1 MRSTG
6 IRQSSERVVSDYS
19 INIFDSVDNNAI
31 FDTVS
36 NYLINNIKYMSCTP
50 SNPKLDKLLELTNND
65 VRKSTEYL
73 ATIEDTSFREWYQ
86 EKTGRD
92 FNEESIDAN
101 TVNAII
107 AYNNRKTI
115 NTQDYV
121 QNVRTSRTGIF
132 GNDIAKED
140 HAINI
145 LSTIYLKSQGSIR
158 KALANRKRKGE
169 KEALKDKAGNELSPQ
184 AAIKLTMITY
194 LNRHLKEND
203 KKLTQEQ
210 KAYVGTI
217 IRNLYDGGNYN
228 RNELF
233 DIVIN
238 SPEVVSLSKEFG
250 IDTNED
256 FESNDD
262 VKEDSEQNSR
272 QDDQETIAALRAD
285 WSELSDQRKDIDK
298 NVSKEVKEWFA
309 RLPKTNSNSFI
320 NEQPDTSNNTY
331 SGIAESAT
339 FSSSFKA
346 LNNYGNFSSVE
357 TMVESFHTIAER
369 FKEVS
374 HLEYAAR
381 LLEDEANVQI
391 RNKIFTQLKQ
401 SIWERNEVIQSA
413 DGSNIVT
420 KNRNTFPKLNLQN
433 KILNSFDSLIHN
445 PSIMANDI
453 AVLDELKNRLSTLN
467 NSNTNEIQ
475 EISEKLAAI
484 FNKYNF
490 GINRQGVVN
499 YIRSFG
505 DSQLSNITSL
515 INDLLEFNKV
525 VANASNILKIDNEA
539 QRIYYAGE
547 YSKAK
552 NDEEYTV
559 VPFDKSQLQYKGG
572 YANNIAN
579 RISDRFKDYQIVDS
593 EFNSINAENNLV
605 SDILKNNYISKFFE
619 RINDNRYNDNPTAN
633 TELRDYLVKF
643 TNIPQYQYSNILIEK
658 TLSNGKVIPGLLRL
672 TDTGYELTEYYREF
686 GAQLYNGV
694 SNEVTGKAKS
704 YKDINALEW
713 DIITLNEY
721 ANNGDNYEMAK
732 GVKKSKFFTQT
743 PSDAP
748 KTFVFNS
755 YKLDYAGLFNTGN
768 YRANYEGKMSYYY
781 GNNKR
786 QDVKSNSTLEAIKR
800 GERTSTT
807 RYESDGNIDYWKKI
821 KVGDIVKFENNNGET
836 VLVRIISPLK
846 KLDNNIDVDIWSKKE
861 GWNKEYFE
869 REVRPRLN
877 EAWQF
882 EYELINNT
890 YSINHGHPIYVAY
903 ANIYAKELAEMA
915 QAINFLFET
924 TVENG
929 VVTIMSD
936 ENGKPKIKEEFKDL
950 RKSEARLNYHYR
962 KGILDGNGR
971 PTGNVFK
978 FRSLLIDKVKNL
990 SRYNSETAKSVD
1002 MNWLFE
1008 GGDVFSLLYGGKNSE
1023 ISLIQ
1028 DENGEYNIR
1037 LTGELRNSVYNYID
1051 NYINYRIQ
1059 ESVAKYYSD
1068 KEFVDKY
1075 KNASQESFNS
1085 FIAEMVLNYEIQY
1098 NNLNDMF
1105 FGDEAYYKD
1114 SRDTIKRNK
1123 EYQAGGLAYAGYDLY
1138 NVQKHL
1144 GDITVAPNKTISI
1157 DSSFKY
1163 ITLEDIQSSGK
1174 VLDDLKKQ
1182 LDIAN
1187 VSKETRAFILKQ
1199 FSKDKSEVTDAQSF
1213 ITLDEFVRRMYLRGE
1228 YDSYK
1233 DLIEALYDE
1242 TKPIDN
1248 VKLGELSK
1256 KIQVQKNFYYDLEI
1270 DNDAKLANPIQIK
1283 NAEFVLIPRFLGNSE
1298 LGALAK
1304 YMTDNN
1310 IGQVNFT
1317 TTEKATTNRVL
1328 EFWDSHG
1335 KFPSKDKLKQ
1345 FNLDVQTKYKTG
1357 WYSNLYT
1364 QQDIPQH
1371 MDGENKAGLQIVKK
1385 LIDNIGNTPEGQSL
1399 IKDFFDNFTANIQ
1412 DSFKDAASRI
1422 GVSIDARGNVVYEE
1436 GKVKI
1441 DNNQFI
1447 ALIKDELTR
1456 RGLDSNYR
1464 KYAEINPETG
1474 LPYMPAWTN
1483 LVRSKIENI
1492 VNSIFT
1498 NRVTRQV
1505 LPGFHASQVSDV
1517 GITALSGRTD
1527 LRDLMQ
1533 SKVEE
1538 KHGYSLGRKLTY
1550 HKDGSQIVEILLP
1563 KWMVKAY
1570 NTYDNEG
1577 NLVHE
1582 VTLEDLQN
1590 AGLDTMI
1597 GYRIPTEGKQSIAV
1611 MKVVGLLDE
1620 SQGSTIVVPDEWVLQ
1635 TGADFDIDSI
1645 YGIYHTAY
1653 FDRNGKPHK
1662 VEYIDGE
1669 DEVSTYRRY
1678 IGYINSLIDK
1688 ETRKATNSEFTK
1700 EEFKEARK
1708 AARETVRKANEEYDK
1723 FLTDQVRDLIAETDE
1738 TWAELPREI
1747 KDNLTITF
1755 KSKELKFGERV
1766 DAIVSK
1772 MDFYKSEYANDEYV
1786 AKFAQQYRNIQS
1798 VINEQREFYQN
1809 VKDNA
1814 EQLAIDYADETRR
1827 ARLEQ
1832 TIQARAE
1839 IVGAMSLEEF
1849 SQLTVAQQN
1858 TRDARNNKIVDTFIN
1873 IMNLPVSIG
1882 ENLSSSNFEDIKAAK
1897 SNIFEGLSETY
1908 RNINSVIA
1916 QNWYRDAN
1924 MSGARLKA
1932 ISVNRDNFASIGNKA
1947 KTIIDGAHGGFRFV
1961 YTYNTEKEAKDAQAK
1976 LRKRFRDVTRS
1987 GKEVMVDHNQLGWSY
2002 DNLNIDNRLITPYS
2016 SETTALILD
2025 GVKEGGV
2032 PNVDLYTFDVYKSI
2046 VDCGANYETSI
2057 LFVNQP
2063 VITELIARQ
2072 NANDNVFGETGFNPL
2087 IGLRRD
2093 MYIRLAKTVGIPANS
2108 ITKKTRLK
2116 DVKAMLEAR
2125 GITINE
2131 DELLEEGIRVT
2142 ELREHLKDDVESTS
2156 YNNTDNLIYQIKAL
2170 RAFEYFKEI
2179 GDQINTNMMVITSD
2193 KFGAGK
2199 SANEIDNV
2207 INRITDIKNNN
2218 IARIKKGNPVLKAVT
2233 EEGNKYL
2240 IDAIYPKISFNTIN
2254 DINQDDSES
2263 AYPSL
2268 YYQLK
2273 YSCIAT
2279 EKIIRDSEI
2288 FKTQTPQFRE
2298 LVSKF
2303 DVRNL
2308 QTIQQLE
2315 SFIINMS
2322 QAQSNFVNTNRFITR
2337 SDNEFIPSYNLN
2349 LISSQQ
2355 NTRARLYGYTDV
2367 VGSFDMSDM
2376 SEKNVE
2382 AFMKLSPANKV
2393 VLIQRYTSDD
2403 NLFKNLNVEYKGRRN
2418 SYDRISIIDSTI
2430 STESQYQM
2438 FRNAWHS
2445 NNPFV
2450 KLTAMDLV
2458 RYSMVVE
2465 GYKFKGG
2472 TVSKIIPVELL
2483 YGQDTGIDSDN
2494 GVSIA
2499 TNIINDSDK
2508 AINSMIQYGSET
2520 GTYERLSND
2529 DKAIE
2534 KLRDLFFRTNPNN
2547 PDVLTFENKKYKES
2561 NKIVFN
2567 RLGVGMLSF
2576 KEAQE
2581 RRMITGSEDNRKYRH
2596 YAKTNDNNKVLR
2608 LYKLVYDNDVVYM
2621 LPTNPLE
2628 QNEIGEV
2635 SVNPDNNRMYLP
2647 LDILEE
2653 VSIRQH
2659 DPAFISSINIAMN
2672 SDIRKFVVLPKV
2684 FEVGASLLIEEAFP
2698 NSTVLTS
2705 PIKGQQIDTSRRYII
2720 ATTDNQAILDTIEFL
2735 EAVGITNYVVA
2746 APNMNYGNIRKLIND
2761 RNNEDIAAKRLQTAM
2776 TKLEANEIQ
2785 LRKKKSDNSE
2795 SPYYAQLKASI
2806 NQTIEDVNV
2815 NGIGFVPVLQTVV
2828 DNTGFRAGGY
2838 FRYEKEGNV
2847 YIVTNLG
2854 RITTKSVSLT
2864 PDYMYSKKV
2873 TINSVSQLQ
2882 FPRRNA
2888 ITQVVKENARLYK
2901 FANNNIIRVQTE
2913 DNFINEDILESALID
2928 NDKEI
2933 NDYISRV
2940 IESVERSNANVE
2952 EAALNDAFRSFTAI
2966 DLRSNTAT
2974 KLNDNLREQAL
2985 RIINGYTNRRIDD
2998 FLFDIHNFFTTY
3010 VTNPDGTYKL
3020 DENGNKIVQEKWSIT
3035 NKKLF
3040 DRMLEDETLRTRYEM
3055 FLDDINRFV
3064 EDYSIIEAIQ
3074 PYNIDEAYTVSETE
3088 EEIEGLRRTNDM
3100 LKQIK
3105 DKFKRIKDL
3114 DNVVKRSTKMY
3125 FDNYITSLSSDPRVQ
3140 SNMLSIT
3147 EAFEDENFF
3156 QFWLADSQETHIPI
3170 VQIVLK
3176 QMMNQ
3181 LRASEIE
3188 ARDKKIAF
3196 TSAISAIIE
3205 DAKNNGIDVS
3215 LNDILDENGNLL
3227 LPYNETFTEKLRL
3240 LKEAVKLAQIEDP
3253 NGRDGLIYK
3262 KAKDELEKFL
3272 IDNVEREYVKEMYQ
3286 EYYNTNQL
3294 LNKYPETYVK
3304 LMKLLHEEGD
3314 ILSTMIDNDYST
3326 LTVQNERRLNEIQSE
3341 LTEMR
3346 AVIDVDG
3353 NYKENYYEANAVNNY
3368 LLSRR
3373 QLNNKYK
3380 ENRPKDAFTIRYK
3393 QAIEGLQYPETFETY
3408 RESAEWLKANTD
3420 YKLKGEFL
3428 DELKKAY
3435 MDTRAGNPFD
3445 SFVRTMAYGKYDET
3459 GVIDG
3464 TKFTEVQI
3472 ANLKKHQEQMFA
3484 AAVGRVKPNEEQ
3496 AQKWLDEHISYI
3508 NTVYYEAMYVAMNKM
3523 GKVVFDKWYNENH
3536 VLNPITKEYE
3546 PLAIWKQMVVKDEAN
3561 NMEYSPKYK
3570 WLETKV
3576 KDKYKN
3582 PNYDEVKL
3590 QPSTNK
3596 YRNDKYY
3603 GMNNYQQQLYNEVDN
3618 LLNSLVK
3625 DKRSRAYINRGYL
3638 PNQAVEQ
3645 PHQGFTDY
3653 WQDFKR
3659 SHGWYDTPNK
3669 SDIELNLYKRFSNAP
3684 MLHSL
3689 SEIKL
3694 LPIREKQEGETT
3706 DEYLAYVRETQAK
3719 NNELRKQRAQE
3730 NAERNNPNV
3739 LERLNSFIDSMYN
3752 FNTRN
3757 DIARLAKITSNQLRN
3772 MDIIKRNPNDKLMD
3786 NRLLSRITG
3795 KQEIRTT
3802 KSDDSNIV
3810 KHFEN
3815 QVRKLVFN
3823 EFEMDEGTRSKVSRV
3838 MRNMV
3843 SSKFMMLN
3851 VTGGIANVLYGKTQ
3865 IQMEMAAGQF
3875 FKYKDFRK
3883 GENEWM
3889 QNIGSYL
3896 ADAYNETTNNETN
3909 AVIRLFNVIESDMVT
3924 ERYGKGNNPMGKLEN
3939 LLFIQQTAGEHY
3951 MQNATLLAMLHSHRV
3966 VAVNGK
3972 NKVMSFEQFAMG
3984 LREEALLKVL
3994 RKNNPELVTKYE
4006 TFRDKVLESYIEKER
4021 YVKFKADIITDFL
4034 RSVPKEIREE
4044 FKATYKEDTKEERTK
4059 FENHPSFR
4067 ESLILK
4073 NGVATLK
4080 PDSGLTNDDIAAF
4093 RNKVI
4098 SVNHQIHGIY
4108 DKIGANQLQQSWWGA
4123 LLMQFH
4129 KHLVPGFQKRFG
4141 YRLGHFDG
4149 IYNETRESISKGTY
4163 VSLGEFIAMPFKKYY
4178 ELNDSNELQAVRT
4191 LQGIAKGYADFVAN
4205 LTTYYNILPEYD
4217 KANIRRCLGEWI
4229 AITKAVAL
4237 FVVGKLMLD
4246 DDDDST
4252 QVADY
4257 ILYSADR
4264 LMSETIQYTPW
4275 GIANE
4280 GKKLYSQPVAALS
4293 IASDNLKL
4301 LEACC
4306 SYIITGNPD
4315 DLYYNS
4321 GTYSGENKLKV
4332 NIMKQIPLVNQ
4343 IIKHQRL
4350 GANNSYY
4357 KVRSSPFSGL
4367 GQVVANMITD
4377 EDEE

>member
-1 MRSTG
+1 
-6 IRQSSERVVSDYS
+6 
-19 INIFDSVDNNAI
+19 
-31 FDTVS
+31 
-36 NYLINNIKYMSCTP
+36 MSCIP
-50 SNPKLDKLLELTNND
+50 SNPKLDKLLPLTNND

-73 ATIEDTSFREWYQ
+73 AIIEDDSFRDWYK

-92 FNEESIDAN
+92 FNDESIDNN

-107 AYNNRKTI
+107 AYNNRETI

-121 QNVRTSRTGIF
+121 QNVRTSRTGVF

-158 KALANRKRKGE
+158 KALANKKRKGE
-169 KEALKDKAGNELSPQ
+169 EGIIKDKAGNELSPQ
-184 AAIKLTMITY
+184 AAVKLTMITY

-203 KKLTQEQ
+203 KELTQEQ
-210 KAYVGTI
+210 KSYIGTI

-238 SPEVVSLSKEFG
+238 SPEVISLSKEFG

-256 FESNDD
+256 YEAGED

-272 QDDQETIAALRAD
+272 QDDQESIAALRAD
-285 WSELSDQRKDIDK
+285 WSELADQRKNIDK
-298 NVSKEVKEWFA
+298 NISKEVKEWFT
-309 RLPKTNSNSFI
+309 RLPKTNSNAFI
-320 NEQPDTSNNTY
+320 NEKPDTSNNTY
-331 SGIAESAT
+331 SGIAESAG
-339 FSSSFKA
+339 FASSFKA
-346 LNNYGNFSSVE
+346 INNYGNFSSVE
-357 TMVESFHTIAER
+357 AMVESFHTIASR

-391 RNKIFTQLKQ
+391 RNKIYTQLKQ
-401 SIWERNEVIQSA
+401 SIWERNEVVYSQ
-413 DGSNIVT
+413 DGSSVVT

-445 PSIMANDI
+445 PSVMTEDV
-453 AVLDELKNRLSTLN
+453 AVLEELKNRLSTLN

-475 EISEKLAAI
+475 EITEQVSAI

-490 GINRQGVVN
+490 GVDRQGVVN
-499 YIRSFG
+499 YVRNFG
-505 DSQLSNITSL
+505 DNQLSNITTL

-525 VANASNILKIDNEA
+525 VGKASNLLKIDNEA

-547 YSKAK
+547 YAK
-552 NDEEYTV
+552 TKENEEYV
-559 VPFDKSQLQYKGG
+559 VTPFDKSQLQYKGG

-579 RISDRFKDYQIVDS
+579 RISDRFKDYQIVNS

-619 RINDNRYNDNPTAN
+619 RINDNRYNDNPTDN
-633 TELRDYLVKF
+633 KELRDYLIQF

-658 TLSNGKVIPGLLRL
+658 TLSNGKVVPGLLRL

-721 ANNGDNYEMAK
+721 ANNGDNYEMTK

-755 YKLDYAGLFNTGN
+755 YKLDYTGLFNANGSI
-768 YRANYEGKMSYYY
+768 YR
-781 GNNKR
+781 
-786 QDVKSNSTLEAIKR
+786 
-800 GERTSTT
+800 
-807 RYESDGNIDYWKKI
+807 
-821 KVGDIVKFENNNGET
+821 
-836 VLVRIISPLK
+836 
-846 KLDNNIDVDIWSKKE
+846 
-861 GWNKEYFE
+861 
-869 REVRPRLN
+869 
-877 EAWQF
+877 
-882 EYELINNT
+882 
-890 YSINHGHPIYVAY
+890 GHPIYVAY

-929 VVTIMSD
+929 VVTIVSD

-962 KGILDGNGR
+962 KSILDANGI

-990 SRYNSETAKSVD
+990 KNYNSETAKTVD

-1008 GGDVFSLLYGGKNSE
+1008 DGDVFSLLYGGNNSE

-1037 LTGELRNSVYNYID
+1037 LTGGLRNSVYNYID

-1059 ESVAKYYSD
+1059 EAVAKYSSN

-1075 KNASQESFNS
+1075 KNASQESFNA

-1144 GDITVAPNKTISI
+1144 GDIVVSPNKTISV

-1163 ITLEDIQSSGK
+1163 ITLEDVQSSGG
-1174 VLDDLKKQ
+1174 VIADLKKQ
-1182 LDIAN
+1182 LKIAN
-1187 VSKETRAFILKQ
+1187 VSKETEAFILKQ
-1199 FSKDKSEVTDAQSF
+1199 FAKDKSEVTDAQSF

-1242 TKPIDN
+1242 SKPIDN

-1256 KIQVQKNFYYDLEI
+1256 KIQVQKNFYYDLEV

-1298 LGALAK
+1298 LGLLAK
-1304 YMTDNN
+1304 YMTENN

-1328 EFWDSHG
+1328 EFWDAHG
-1335 KFPSKDKLKQ
+1335 KFPSKKKLEG
-1345 FNLDVQTKYKTG
+1345 FVSDIQTKYKTG

-1422 GVSIDARGNVVYEE
+1422 GVSIDAKGNVVYED
-1436 GKVKI
+1436 GKAKI

-1474 LPYMPAWTN
+1474 MPYMPAWTN

-1498 NRVTRQV
+1498 NRITRQV
-1505 LPGFHASQVSDV
+1505 LPGFHASQVSDI
-1517 GITALSGRTD
+1517 GMTSLSGRTD

-1538 KHGYSLGRKLTY
+1538 KHGYNLGRKLTY
-1550 HKDGSQIVEILLP
+1550 HKDGNQEVEILLP
-1563 KWMVKAY
+1563 KWMVKGY

-1582 VTLEDLQN
+1582 VTIEDLQA

-1597 GYRIPTEGKQSIAV
+1597 GYRIPTEGKQSVAV

-1653 FDRNGKPHK
+1653 FDENGKPHK
-1662 VEYIDGE
+1662 VEYIEGE
-1669 DEVSTYRRY
+1669 DDAAVERRY
-1678 IGYINSLIDK
+1678 NNYLFSNLTKENIQDARDIAIDLSQEGLSYADAYK
-1688 ETRKATNSEFTK
+1688 SAITKYAEQSGLYSK
-1700 EEFKEARK
+1700 EEF
-1708 AARETVRKANEEYDK
+1708 N
-1723 FLTDQVRDLIAETDE
+1723 
-1738 TWAELPREI
+1738 
-1747 KDNLTITF
+1747 
-1755 KSKELKFGERV
+1755 
-1766 DAIVSK
+1766 
-1772 MDFYKSEYANDEYV
+1772 
-1786 AKFAQQYRNIQS
+1786 
-1798 VINEQREFYQN
+1798 
-1809 VKDNA
+1809 
-1814 EQLAIDYADETRR
+1814 
-1827 ARLEQ
+1827 
-1832 TIQARAE
+1832 
-1839 IVGAMSLEEF
+1839 
-1849 SQLTVAQQN
+1849 QLTVAQQN

-1932 ISVNRDNFASIGNKA
+1932 ISVNRDNFASISNKA

-1976 LRKRFRDVTRS
+1976 LRKRFRDVTRK

-2093 MYIRLAKTVGIPANS
+2093 MYIRLAKAVGIPANS

-2125 GITINE
+2125 GVTINE
-2131 DELLEEGIRVT
+2131 DELLEEGIRIT
-2142 ELREHLKDDVESTS
+2142 ELREHLKDDVENTS
-2156 YNNTDNLIYQIKAL
+2156 NINADNLIYQIKAL

-2179 GDQINTNMMVITSD
+2179 GDQINANMMVITSD

-2207 INRITDIKNNN
+2207 INRITDIKNGN
-2218 IARIKKGNPVLKAVT
+2218 ITRGKRGEPILKAVT
-2233 EEGNKYL
+2233 EKGNKYL
-2240 IDAIYPKISFNTIN
+2240 IDAIYSKINFNTIN

-2303 DVRNL
+2303 DIRNL

-2322 QAQSNFVNTNRFITR
+2322 QAQSSFVNTNRFITK

-2355 NTRARLYGYTDV
+2355 NTRARLYGYTDI
-2367 VGSFDMSDM
+2367 VGSFNMSDM

-2393 VLIQRYTSDD
+2393 ALIQRYTSDN
-2403 NLFKNLNVEYKGRRN
+2403 NLFKNLNVEYRGLRN
-2418 SYDRISIIDSTI
+2418 SYDRISIVDSTI

-2438 FRNAWHS
+2438 FRNSWHS
-2445 NNPFV
+2445 NNPFI
-2450 KLTAMDLV
+2450 KLAAMDLV

-2472 TVSKIIPVELL
+2472 TISKIIPVELL
-2483 YGQDTGIDSDN
+2483 YGQDTGIDSNN
-2494 GVSIA
+2494 GVSSA
-2499 TNIINDSDK
+2499 TNIINDADR

-2520 GTYERLSND
+2520 GTYERASND

-2561 NKIVFN
+2561 NKITFN

-2576 KEAQE
+2576 KEAKE
-2581 RRMITGSEDNRKYRH
+2581 RGMITGSEDNRRYRH
-2596 YAKTNDNNKVLR
+2596 YAKTNDNNKTLR
-2608 LYKLVYDNDVVYM
+2608 LYKLIYDRDVVYM

-2635 SVNPDNNRMYLP
+2635 SVNPDNNRMFLP

-2653 VSIRQH
+2653 VSVNQY
-2659 DPAFISSINIAMN
+2659 DPAFISSVNIAMN
-2672 SDIRKFVVLPKV
+2672 SDIRKFVVLPKA
-2684 FEVGASLLIEEAFP
+2684 FEAGANLLIEEAFP

-2705 PIKGQQIDTSRRYII
+2705 PIKEQQVDTSRRYII
-2720 ATTDNQAILDTIEFL
+2720 AATDNQVILDTIESL
-2735 EAVGITNYVVA
+2735 EAAGITNYVVV
-2746 APNMNYGNIRKLIND
+2746 APNMNYGNIRKLINE
-2761 RNNEDIAAKRLQTAM
+2761 RNNSDIAARRLQSAM
-2776 TKLEANEIQ
+2776 TKLEANEVQ

-2806 NQTIEDVNV
+2806 NQTINDVNV
-2815 NGIGFVPVLQTVV
+2815 NGVGFVPVLQTVV
-2828 DNTGFRAGGY
+2828 DNTGFRAGSY
-2838 FRYEKEGNV
+2838 FRYEKEGEV

-2854 RITTKSVSLT
+2854 RLTSKSVSLT

-2873 TINSVSQLQ
+2873 TINSIAQLQ

-2888 ITQVVKENARLYK
+2888 ITQVVKENARLDK

-2913 DNFINEDILESALID
+2913 SDFINEDILESALVD
-2928 NDKEI
+2928 NDREI

-2952 EAALNDAFRSFTAI
+2952 EAALNDAFRSFAAI

-2985 RIINGYTNRRIDD
+2985 KIINGYTNRRIDD
-2998 FLFDIHNFFTTY
+2998 FLFDIHNFYTTY
-3010 VTNPDGTYKL
+3010 VVNSDGTYEL
-3020 DENGNKIVQEKWSIT
+3020 DENGNKIVKEKWSIT

-3064 EDYSIIEAIQ
+3064 EDYAIIEAIQ
-3074 PYNIDEAYTVSETE
+3074 PYDIDEAHNLSETE

-3125 FDNYITSLSSDPRVQ
+3125 FDSYITSLSSDPRVQ

-3181 LRASEIE
+3181 LRTSEIE

-3227 LPYNETFTEKLRL
+3227 LPYNETFTEKLRS

-3346 AVIDVDG
+3346 AVIDIDG

-3393 QAIEGLQYPETFETY
+3393 QAIEGLQYPETSETY

-4129 KHLVPGFQKRFG
+4129 KHLVPGYQKRFG

-4163 VSLGEFIAMPFKKYY
+4163 VSLGEFIIMPFKKYY
-4178 ELNDSNELQAVRT
+4178 ELNNSNELQAVRT

>member
-1 MRSTG
+1 
-6 IRQSSERVVSDYS
+6 
-19 INIFDSVDNNAI
+19 
-31 FDTVS
+31 
-36 NYLINNIKYMSCTP
+36 MSCTP

-101 TVNAII
+101 TVNAVT
-107 AYNNRKTI
+107 AYNNRETI

-121 QNVRTSRTGIF
+121 QNVRTSRTGVF

-145 LSTIYLKSQGSIR
+145 LATIYLKSQGSIR
-158 KALANRKRKGE
+158 KALANKKRKGE
-169 KEALKDKAGNELSPQ
+169 NEVIKDKAGNELSPQ

-285 WSELSDQRKDIDK
+285 WSEISDQRKDIDK

-331 SGIAESAT
+331 SGMAESAG
-339 FSSSFKA
+339 FDSSFKA
-346 LNNYGNFSSVE
+346 INNYGNFSSVE
-357 TMVESFHTIAER
+357 AMVESFHTIAER
-369 FKEVS
+369 FEEVS

-413 DGSNIVT
+413 DGSNVVT

-433 KILNSFDSLIHN
+433 KILNSFDSLVHN
-445 PSIMANDI
+445 PSIMNGDV
-453 AVLDELKNRLSTLN
+453 AVLEELKNRLSTLN

-475 EISEKLAAI
+475 EISEELAAI

-490 GINRQGVVN
+490 GINRQGIVN

-579 RISDRFKDYQIVDS
+579 RISNRFKDYQIVDS

-619 RINDNRYNDNPTAN
+619 RINDNRYNDNPVSN

-643 TNIPQYQYSNILIEK
+643 TNIPQYRYSNILIEK
-658 TLSNGKVIPGLLRL
+658 TLSNGKIVPGLLRL

-721 ANNGDNYEMAK
+721 ANNGDNYEMTK

-755 YKLDYAGLFNTGN
+755 YKLDYTGLFN
-768 YRANYEGKMSYYY
+768 ANG
-781 GNNKR
+781 
-786 QDVKSNSTLEAIKR
+786 
-800 GERTSTT
+800 
-807 RYESDGNIDYWKKI
+807 
-821 KVGDIVKFENNNGET
+821 
-836 VLVRIISPLK
+836 
-846 KLDNNIDVDIWSKKE
+846 
-861 GWNKEYFE
+861 
-869 REVRPRLN
+869 
-877 EAWQF
+877 
-882 EYELINNT
+882 
-890 YSINHGHPIYVAY
+890 SINRGHPIYVAY

-929 VVTIMSD
+929 VVTIVSD

-962 KGILDGNGR
+962 KGILDSNGV

-990 SRYNSETAKSVD
+990 NKYNSETAKTVD

-1059 ESVAKYYSD
+1059 EAVAKYSSN
-1068 KEFVDKY
+1068 KEFVDRY

-1163 ITLEDIQSSGK
+1163 ITLEDVQSSGK

-1335 KFPSKDKLKQ
+1335 KFPSKEKLKQ

-1422 GVSIDARGNVVYEE
+1422 GVEIDAKGNVVYE
-1436 GKVKI
+1436 GNQAKI
-1441 DNNQFI
+1441 DNNKFI
-1447 ALIKDELTR
+1447 SLIKDELTR

-1505 LPGFHASQVSDV
+1505 LPGFHASQVSDI
-1517 GITALSGRTD
+1517 GMTELSGRSD

-1533 SKVEE
+1533 SRVEE

-1570 NTYDNEG
+1570 NTYDAEG
-1577 NLVHE
+1577 NLIKE
-1582 VTLEDLQN
+1582 VTLKDLQS

-1597 GYRIPTEGKQSIAV
+1597 GYRIPTEGKQSVAV

-1645 YGIYHTAY
+1645 YGIYHAAT
-1653 FDRNGKPHK
+1653 FDKNGKPQK
-1662 VEYIDGE
+1662 VEYIEGE
-1669 DEVSTYRRY
+1669 DDAAVDRRY
-1678 IGYINSLIDK
+1678 NNYLFNNLSKENIQDARDIAIDLSQEGLSYAEAYESAITK
-1688 ETRKATNSEFTK
+1688 YAEQGGLYSK
-1700 EEFKEARK
+1700 EEF
-1708 AARETVRKANEEYDK
+1708 
-1723 FLTDQVRDLIAETDE
+1723 
-1738 TWAELPREI
+1738 
-1747 KDNLTITF
+1747 
-1755 KSKELKFGERV
+1755 SK
-1766 DAIVSK
+1766 
-1772 MDFYKSEYANDEYV
+1772 
-1786 AKFAQQYRNIQS
+1786 
-1798 VINEQREFYQN
+1798 
-1809 VKDNA
+1809 
-1814 EQLAIDYADETRR
+1814 
-1827 ARLEQ
+1827 
-1832 TIQARAE
+1832 
-1839 IVGAMSLEEF
+1839 
-1849 SQLTVAQQN
+1849 LTVAQQN
-1858 TRDARNNKIVDTFIN
+1858 TRDARNNKIVDTFIK

-1897 SNIFEGLSETY
+1897 ANIFEGLSETY

-1932 ISVNRDNFASIGNKA
+1932 ISVNRDNFASISNKA
-1947 KTIIDGAHGGFRFV
+1947 KTIVDGAHGGFRFT
-1961 YTYNTEKEAKDAQAK
+1961 YTYSTEKEAKDAQSK
-1976 LRKRFRDVTRS
+1976 LRKRFRDVTRK
-1987 GKEVMVDHNQLGWSY
+1987 GKEVTVDHNQLGWSY

-2057 LFVNQP
+2057 LFINQP

-2093 MYIRLAKTVGIPANS
+2093 MYVRLAKAVGIPANS

-2116 DVKAMLEAR
+2116 DVKKMLESR
-2125 GITINE
+2125 GIEINE
-2131 DELLEEGIRVT
+2131 DELLEEGIKVT

-2179 GDQINTNMMVITSD
+2179 GDQINSNMMVITSD

-2207 INRITDIKNNN
+2207 INRINDIKENNVG
-2218 IARIKKGNPVLKAVT
+2218 RIKKGQPVLKAVT
-2233 EEGNKYL
+2233 EEGNKSL
-2240 IDAIYPKISFNTIN
+2240 IDAIYPKINFNTIN
-2254 DINQDDSES
+2254 DINQDELES

-2303 DVRNL
+2303 GIRNL

-2355 NTRARLYGYTDV
+2355 DTRARLYGYTGI

-2393 VLIQRYTSDD
+2393 ALIQRYTSDN

-2418 SYDRISIIDSTI
+2418 SYDKITIIDSTI

-2438 FRNAWHS
+2438 FRNAWHN
-2445 NNPFV
+2445 NNPFI
-2450 KLTAMDLV
+2450 KLATMDLI

-2494 GVSIA
+2494 GVSSA
-2499 TNIINDSDK
+2499 TNIINDSDR
-2508 AINSMIQYGSET
+2508 AINSMIQYGSEI
-2520 GTYERLSND
+2520 GTYERASND
-2529 DKAIE
+2529 AATIE

-2547 PDVLTFENKKYKES
+2547 PDVLVFENKKYKES
-2561 NKIVFN
+2561 NKITFN
-2567 RLGVGMLSF
+2567 RLGVGKLSF

-2581 RRMITGSEDNRKYRH
+2581 RGMITGSENNRRYRH
-2596 YAKTNDNNKVLR
+2596 YAKTNDNNKTLR
-2608 LYKLVYDNDVVYM
+2608 LYKLVYYNDTVYM

-2635 SVNPDNNRMYLP
+2635 SVNPDNNRMFLP
-2647 LDILEE
+2647 LDILED
-2653 VSIRQH
+2653 VSINQY
-2659 DPAFISSINIAMN
+2659 DAAFISSVNIGIT
-2672 SDIRKFVVLPKV
+2672 SDTRKFIVLPTV
-2684 FEVGASLLIEEAFP
+2684 FEKGADTLIEEVFP

-2705 PIKGQQIDTSRRYII
+2705 PIKEQQIDTSRRYII
-2720 ATTDNQAILDTIEFL
+2720 ASTDNQVILDTIESL
-2735 EAVGITNYVVA
+2735 EAAGITNYIVA

-2761 RNNEDIAAKRLQTAM
+2761 HNNADIAAKRLQTAM
-2776 TKLEANEIQ
+2776 TKLEANEVQ

-2806 NQTIEDVNV
+2806 NQTINDVNV
-2815 NGIGFVPVLQTVV
+2815 NGIGFVPVLQTVI
-2828 DNTGFRAGGY
+2828 DNTGFRPNGY

-2854 RITTKSVSLT
+2854 RITTKSVNLA
-2864 PDYMYSKKV
+2864 PDYSYSRK
-2873 TINSVSQLQ
+2873 TIINSVSQLE

-2888 ITQVVKENARLYK
+2888 LTQVVKENSRLDK

-2913 DNFINEDILESALID
+2913 ENFINEDVLESALVD
-2928 NDKEI
+2928 NDREI
-2933 NDYISRV
+2933 NEYISRV

-2952 EAALNDAFRSFTAI
+2952 EAALNDAFRSFAAI

-2985 RIINGYTNRRIDD
+2985 KIINGYTNRRIDD
-2998 FLFDIHNFFTTY
+2998 FLFDIHNFYTTY

-3020 DENGNKIVQEKWSIT
+3020 DENGNKIVMEKWGIT

-3055 FLDDINRFV
+3055 FLDNINRFV

-3074 PYNIDEAYTVSETE
+3074 PYDIDEAHNVSETE

-3125 FDNYITSLSSDPRVQ
+3125 FDSYITSLSSDPRVQ

-3181 LRASEIE
+3181 LRTSEIE

-3196 TSAISAIIE
+3196 TSAISTIIE

-3227 LPYNETFTEKLRL
+3227 LPYNETFTEKLRS

-3286 EYYNTNQL
+3286 EYYNANQL

-3393 QAIEGLQYPETFETY
+3393 QAIEGLQYPETSETY

-3445 SFVRTMAYGKYDET
+3445 SFVRTMAYGKYDEA

-3546 PLAIWKQMVVKDEAN
+3546 PLAIWRQMIVKDEAN

-3638 PNQAVEQ
+3638 PNQAIEQ

-3694 LPIREKQEGETT
+3694 LPIREKQEGETI
-3706 DEYLAYVRETQAK
+3706 DEYLAYVRETQTK

-3889 QNIGSYL
+3889 QNVGSYL

-3909 AVIRLFNVIESDMVT
+3909 AIIRLFNVIESDMIT

-4246 DDDDST
+4246 DDDST

-4293 IASDNLKL
+4293 IAQDNLRL
-4301 LEACC
+4301 LGALC

-4321 GTYSGENKLKV
+4321 GSYSGENKLVV
-4332 NIMKQIPLVNQ
+4332 NFFKQVPLVNQ
-4343 IIKHQRL
+4343 IIKHERL

>member
-1 MRSTG
+1 
-6 IRQSSERVVSDYS
+6 
-19 INIFDSVDNNAI
+19 
-31 FDTVS
+31 
-36 NYLINNIKYMSCTP
+36 MSCIP
-50 SNPKLDKLLELTNND
+50 SNPKLDKLLPLTNND

-73 ATIEDTSFREWYQ
+73 AIIEDDSFRDWYK

-92 FNEESIDAN
+92 FNDESIDNN

-107 AYNNRKTI
+107 AYNNRETI

-121 QNVRTSRTGIF
+121 QNVRTSRTGVF

-158 KALANRKRKGE
+158 KALANKKRKGE
-169 KEALKDKAGNELSPQ
+169 EGIIKDKAGNELSPQ
-184 AAIKLTMITY
+184 AAVKLTMITY

-203 KKLTQEQ
+203 KELTQEQ
-210 KAYVGTI
+210 KSYIGTI

-238 SPEVVSLSKEFG
+238 SPEVISLSKEFG
-250 IDTNED
+250 IDTDED
-256 FESNDD
+256 YEAGED

-272 QDDQETIAALRAD
+272 QDDQESIAALRAD
-285 WSELSDQRKDIDK
+285 WSELADQRKNIDK

-309 RLPKTNSNSFI
+309 RLPKTNSNAFI
-320 NEQPDTSNNTY
+320 NEKPDTSNNTY
-331 SGIAESAT
+331 SGIAESAG
-339 FSSSFKA
+339 FDSSFKA
-346 LNNYGNFSSVE
+346 INNYGNFSSVE
-357 TMVESFHTIAER
+357 AMVESFHTIASR

-391 RNKIFTQLKQ
+391 RNKIYTQLKQ
-401 SIWERNEVIQSA
+401 SIWERNEVVYSQ
-413 DGSNIVT
+413 DGSNVVT

-445 PSIMANDI
+445 PSVMTEDV
-453 AVLDELKNRLSTLN
+453 AVLEELKNRLSTLN

-475 EISEKLAAI
+475 EITEQVSAI

-490 GINRQGVVN
+490 GVDRQGVVN
-499 YIRSFG
+499 YVRNFG
-505 DSQLSNITSL
+505 DNQLSNITTL

-525 VANASNILKIDNEA
+525 VGKASNLLKIDNEA

-547 YSKAK
+547 YAK
-552 NDEEYTV
+552 TKENEEYV
-559 VPFDKSQLQYKGG
+559 VTPFDKSQLQYKGG

-579 RISDRFKDYQIVDS
+579 RISDRFKDYQIVNS

-619 RINDNRYNDNPTAN
+619 RINDNRYNDNPTDN
-633 TELRDYLVKF
+633 KELRDYLIQF

-658 TLSNGKVIPGLLRL
+658 TLSNGKVVPGLLRL

-704 YKDINALEW
+704 YKNINALEW

-721 ANNGDNYEMAK
+721 ANNGDNYEMTK

-755 YKLDYAGLFNTGN
+755 YKLDIDGLFNKTYKGRTYKGQLTSLPNNGIFVFGSNPLGINGNPSKGTGGAALSAYKYFGVKQGEKMDN
-768 YRANYEGKMSYYY
+768 KLSDSGKAYGLTTVNAPKVPKTDNEIRANILKLYDYA
-781 GNNKR
+781 R
-786 QDVKSNSTLEAIKR
+786 QNPTKDFYVAYTGSSDKSNLNGRTNRELAELFK
-800 GERTSTT
+800 GEIPN
-807 RYESDGNIDYWKKI
+807 NII
-821 KVGDIVKFENNNGET
+821 FEEEFNS
-836 VLVRIISPLK
+836 LVR
-846 KLDNNIDVDIWSKKE
+846 DNIH
-861 GWNKEYFE
+861 
-869 REVRPRLN
+869 
-877 EAWQF
+877 
-882 EYELINNT
+882 NT
-890 YSINHGHPIYVAY
+890 YINHGHPIYVAY

-929 VVTIMSD
+929 VVTIVSD
-936 ENGKPKIKEEFKDL
+936 ENGKPKIKDEFKDL

-962 KGILDGNGR
+962 KSILDANGI

-990 SRYNSETAKSVD
+990 KNYNSETAKTVD

-1008 GGDVFSLLYGGKNSE
+1008 DGDVFSLLYGGKNSE

-1037 LTGELRNSVYNYID
+1037 LTGGLRNSVYNYID

-1059 ESVAKYYSD
+1059 EAVAKYSSN

-1075 KNASQESFNS
+1075 KNASQESFNA

-1144 GDITVAPNKTISI
+1144 GDIVVSPNKTISV

-1163 ITLEDIQSSGK
+1163 ITLEDVQSSDG
-1174 VLDDLKKQ
+1174 VIADLKKQ
-1182 LDIAN
+1182 LKIAN
-1187 VSKETRAFILKQ
+1187 VSKETEAFILKQ
-1199 FSKDKSEVTDAQSF
+1199 FAKDKSEVTDAQSF

-1228 YDSYK
+1228 YDNYK

-1242 TKPIDN
+1242 SKPIDN

-1256 KIQVQKNFYYDLEI
+1256 KIQVQKNFYYDLEV

-1298 LGALAK
+1298 LGLLAK

-1335 KFPSKDKLKQ
+1335 KFPSKKKLEG
-1345 FNLDVQTKYKTG
+1345 FVSDIQTKYKTG

-1385 LIDNIGNTPEGQSL
+1385 LIDNIGNTPEGQAL

-1422 GVSIDARGNVVYEE
+1422 GVSIDAKGNVVYED
-1436 GKVKI
+1436 GKAKI

-1474 LPYMPAWTN
+1474 VPYMPAWTN

-1498 NRVTRQV
+1498 NRITRQV
-1505 LPGFHASQVSDV
+1505 LPGFHASQVSDI
-1517 GITALSGRTD
+1517 GMTSLSGRTD

-1533 SKVEE
+1533 SKIEE
-1538 KHGYSLGRKLTY
+1538 KHGYNLGRKLTY
-1550 HKDGSQIVEILLP
+1550 HKDGNQEVEILLP
-1563 KWMVKAY
+1563 KWMVKGY

-1582 VTLEDLQN
+1582 VTIEDLQA

-1597 GYRIPTEGKQSIAV
+1597 GYRIPTEGKQSVAV

-1653 FDRNGKPHK
+1653 FDENGKPHK
-1662 VEYIDGE
+1662 VEYIEGE
-1669 DEVSTYRRY
+1669 DDAAVERRY
-1678 IGYINSLIDK
+1678 NNYLFSNL
-1688 ETRKATNSEFTK
+1688 TK
-1700 EEFKEARK
+1700 ENIQDARDI
-1708 AARETVRKANEEYDK
+1708 AI
-1723 FLTDQVRDLIAETDE
+1723 DLSQEGLSYA
-1738 TWAELPREI
+1738 
-1747 KDNLTITF
+1747 
-1755 KSKELKFGERV
+1755 
-1766 DAIVSK
+1766 DA
-1772 MDFYKSEYANDEYV
+1772 YKSAITKY
-1786 AKFAQQYRNIQS
+1786 
-1798 VINEQREFYQN
+1798 
-1809 VKDNA
+1809 A
-1814 EQLAIDYADETRR
+1814 EQSGLY
-1827 ARLEQ
+1827 
-1832 TIQARAE
+1832 
-1839 IVGAMSLEEF
+1839 SKEEF

-1932 ISVNRDNFASIGNKA
+1932 ISVNRDNFASISNKA

-1961 YTYNTEKEAKDAQAK
+1961 YTYNTEKEAKDAQSK
-1976 LRKRFRDVTRS
+1976 LRKRFRDVTRK

-2072 NANDNVFGETGFNPL
+2072 NANDNIFGETGFDPL
-2087 IGLRRD
+2087 MGLKKD
-2093 MYIRLAKTVGIPANS
+2093 LYIRLVRSLGIPANNIS
-2108 ITKKTRLK
+2108 KKTRLK
-2116 DVKAMLEAR
+2116 DIKSMLGGKE
-2125 GITINE
+2125 ISINE
-2131 DELLEEGIRVT
+2131 NELLEEGIRVN
-2142 ELREHLKDDVESTS
+2142 ELKEHLKDNVENIGYT
-2156 YNNTDNLIYQIKAL
+2156 NVDNLIYQIKVL

-2207 INRITDIKNNN
+2207 INRIADIKNNN
-2218 IARIKKGNPVLKAVT
+2218 ITRIKKGNPVLKAVT

-2240 IDAIYPKISFNTIN
+2240 IDAIYPKIGFNTIN

-2303 DVRNL
+2303 DIRNL

-2322 QAQSNFVNTNRFITR
+2322 QAQSSFVNTNRFITK

-2367 VGSFDMSDM
+2367 VGSFDMSNM

-2382 AFMKLSPANKV
+2382 AFMKLSPANKI

-2494 GVSIA
+2494 GVSTA
-2499 TNIINDSDK
+2499 TNIINDADR
-2508 AINSMIQYGSET
+2508 AINSMIQYSSES
-2520 GTYERLSND
+2520 GTYERASND

-2534 KLRDLFFRTNPNN
+2534 KLRDLFFRTNHNN

-2561 NKIVFN
+2561 NRIVFN
-2567 RLGVGMLSF
+2567 RLGIGMLSF

-2608 LYKLVYDNDVVYM
+2608 LYKLVYHNDVVYM

-2635 SVNPDNNRMYLP
+2635 SVNPDNNKMYLS
-2647 LDILEE
+2647 LDALKEI
-2653 VSIRQH
+2653 SINQY
-2659 DPAFISSINIAMN
+2659 DPAFISSVNIAMN
-2672 SDIRKFVVLPKV
+2672 SDIRKFIVLPRV
-2684 FEVGASLLIEEAFP
+2684 FKVGASLIEEAFP

-2705 PIKGQQIDTSRRYII
+2705 PIKNQQIDTSRRYII
-2720 ATTDNQAILDTIEFL
+2720 ATTDNQAILDTIESL
-2735 EAVGITNYVVA
+2735 EAAGITNYVVV
-2746 APNMNYGNIRKLIND
+2746 APNMNYGNIRKLINE
-2761 RNNEDIAAKRLQTAM
+2761 RNNSDIAAKRLQSAM
-2776 TKLEANEIQ
+2776 TKLEANEVQ

-2806 NQTIEDVNV
+2806 NQTINDVNV
-2815 NGIGFVPVLQTVV
+2815 NGVGFVPVLQTVV

-2838 FRYEKEGNV
+2838 FRYEKEGEV

-2854 RITTKSVSLT
+2854 RLTSKSVSLT

-2873 TINSVSQLQ
+2873 TINSIAQLQ

-2888 ITQVVKENARLYK
+2888 IAQVVKENARLDK

-2913 DNFINEDILESALID
+2913 LDFINEDILESALVD
-2928 NDKEI
+2928 NDREI

-2952 EAALNDAFRSFTAI
+2952 EAALNDAFRSFAAI

-2985 RIINGYTNRRIDD
+2985 KIINGYTNRRIDD
-2998 FLFDIHNFFTTY
+2998 FLFDIHNFYTTY
-3010 VTNPDGTYKL
+3010 VVNSDGTYEL
-3020 DENGNKIVQEKWSIT
+3020 DENGNKIVKEKWSIT

-3064 EDYSIIEAIQ
+3064 EDYAIIEAIQ
-3074 PYNIDEAYTVSETE
+3074 PYDIDEAHNLSETE

-3125 FDNYITSLSSDPRVQ
+3125 FDSYITSLSSDPRVQ

-3181 LRASEIE
+3181 LRASEID

-3205 DAKNNGIDVS
+3205 DAKNNSIDVS

-3227 LPYNETFTEKLRL
+3227 LPYNETFTDKLRS

-3286 EYYNTNQL
+3286 EYYNMNQL

-3326 LTVQNERRLNEIQSE
+3326 LTVQNERRLREIRGE

-3346 AVIDVDG
+3346 ATIDVDG

-3368 LLSRR
+3368 LLARR

-3380 ENRPKDAFTIRYK
+3380 ESKPKDAFVIRYK
-3393 QAIEGLQYPETFETY
+3393 QAIEGLQYPETSETY
-3408 RESAEWLKANTD
+3408 KESAEWLKANTD
-3420 YKLKGEFL
+3420 YKLKSQFL

-3459 GVIDG
+3459 GTIDG
-3464 TKFTEVQI
+3464 TKFTEVQV

-3484 AAVGRVKPNEEQ
+3484 AAVGRVKPNETQ
-3496 AQKWLDEHISYI
+3496 AQEWLDNHVSYV

-3523 GKVVFDKWYNENH
+3523 GKAVFDKWYNDNH

-3546 PLAIWKQMVVKDEAN
+3546 PLAIWRQMIVKDEAN

-3603 GMNNYQQQLYNEVDN
+3603 GMNVYQQKLYNEVDS
-3618 LLNSLVK
+3618 LLNELVK

-3795 KQEIRTT
+3795 KQEIRTA
-3802 KSDDSNIV
+3802 KSEDSNIV

-3851 VTGGIANVLYGKTQ
+3851 ITGGIANVLYGKTQ

-3924 ERYGKGNNPMGKLEN
+3924 ERYGKGSNPMGKLEN

-3966 VAVNGK
+3966 VTVDGK

-3994 RKNNPELVTKYE
+3994 RKNNPELVSKYE

-4044 FKATYKEDTKEERTK
+4044 FKTTYKEDTKEEQKK

-4080 PDSGLTNDDIAAF
+4080 PDSGLTNEDIAAF

-4129 KHLVPGFQKRFG
+4129 KHLVPGYQKRFG

-4163 VSLGEFIAMPFKKYY
+4163 VSLGEFIIMPFKKYY
-4178 ELNDSNELQAVRT
+4178 ELNNSNELQAVRT

-4275 GIANE
+4275 GLANE

>member
-1 MRSTG
+1 M
-6 IRQSSERVVSDYS
+6 
-19 INIFDSVDNNAI
+19 NLFDSIDNNTI
-31 FDTVS
+31 FGNVS
-36 NYLINNIKYMSCTP
+36 NNLINNIKYMSCIP
-50 SNPKLDKLLELTNND
+50 SNPKLDKLLPLTNND
-65 VRKSTEYL
+65 VRKSTEYF
-73 ATIEDTSFREWYQ
+73 ATIEDNSFRDWYK

-92 FNEESIDAN
+92 FNDENIDTN

-107 AYNNRKTI
+107 AYNNRETI
-115 NTQDYV
+115 NTKDYV
-121 QNVRTSRTGIF
+121 QNVRTSRTGVF

-145 LSTIYLKSQGSIR
+145 LATIYLKSQGSIR
-158 KALANRKRKGE
+158 KALANKKRKGE
-169 KEALKDKAGNELSPQ
+169 NEVIKDKAGNELSPQ

-285 WSELSDQRKDIDK
+285 WSEISDQRKDIDK

-331 SGIAESAT
+331 SGMAESNT

-346 LNNYGNFSSVE
+346 INNYGNFSSVE
-357 TMVESFHTIAER
+357 AMIESFHTIAAR

-381 LLEDEANVQI
+381 LLEDEANVQM

-401 SIWERNEVIQSA
+401 SIWERNEVVYSQ
-413 DGSNIVT
+413 DGSNVVT

-453 AVLDELKNRLSTLN
+453 VVLDELKNRLSTLK

-475 EISEKLAAI
+475 EITEQIAAI

-499 YIRSFG
+499 YVRNFG
-505 DSQLSNITSL
+505 DNQLSNISS
-515 INDLLEFNKV
+515 IVDDLLEFNKV
-525 VANASNILKIDNEA
+525 VGKATNLLKIDNEA

-547 YSKAK
+547 YAK
-552 NDEEYTV
+552 TKENEEYVV

-579 RISDRFKDYQIVDS
+579 RISNRFKDYQIVDS

-619 RINDNRYNDNPTAN
+619 RINDNRYNDNPVNN

-643 TNIPQYQYSNILIEK
+643 TNIPQYRYSNILIEK
-658 TLSNGKVIPGLLRL
+658 TLSNGKIVPGLLRL

-721 ANNGDNYEMAK
+721 ANNGDNYEMTK

-755 YKLDYAGLFNTGN
+755 YKLDYTGLFN
-768 YRANYEGKMSYYY
+768 ANG
-781 GNNKR
+781 
-786 QDVKSNSTLEAIKR
+786 
-800 GERTSTT
+800 
-807 RYESDGNIDYWKKI
+807 
-821 KVGDIVKFENNNGET
+821 
-836 VLVRIISPLK
+836 
-846 KLDNNIDVDIWSKKE
+846 
-861 GWNKEYFE
+861 
-869 REVRPRLN
+869 
-877 EAWQF
+877 
-882 EYELINNT
+882 
-890 YSINHGHPIYVAY
+890 SINRGHPIYVAY

-929 VVTIMSD
+929 VVTIVSD

-962 KGILDGNGR
+962 KSILDSNGK

-990 SRYNSETAKSVD
+990 NKYNSETAKTVD

-1037 LTGELRNSVYNYID
+1037 LTGGLRNSVYNYID

-1059 ESVAKYYSD
+1059 EAVAKYSSN
-1068 KEFVDKY
+1068 KEFVDRY
-1075 KNASQESFNS
+1075 KNASQESFNA

-1144 GDITVAPNKTISI
+1144 GDIVVSPNKTISV

-1163 ITLEDIQSSGK
+1163 ITLEDIQSSGG
-1174 VLDDLKKQ
+1174 VIADLKKQ
-1182 LDIAN
+1182 LKIAN
-1187 VSKETRAFILKQ
+1187 VSKETEAFILKQ

-1283 NAEFVLIPRFLGNSE
+1283 NAEFILIPRFLGNSE

-1328 EFWDSHG
+1328 EFWDAHG
-1335 KFPSKDKLKQ
+1335 KFPSKEKLKQ
-1345 FNLDVQTKYKTG
+1345 FNLDIQTKYKTG

-1422 GVSIDARGNVVYEE
+1422 GVSIDAKGNVVYEE

-1474 LPYMPAWTN
+1474 MPYMPAWTN

-1498 NRVTRQV
+1498 NRITRQV

-1517 GITALSGRTD
+1517 GMTALSSRTD

-1577 NLVHE
+1577 NLIHE
-1582 VTLEDLQN
+1582 VTIEDLQA

-1597 GYRIPTEGKQSIAV
+1597 GYRIPTEGKQSVAV

-1645 YGIYHTAY
+1645 YGIYHTAT
-1653 FDRNGKPHK
+1653 FDKNGKPHK

-1669 DEVSTYRRY
+1669 DEVAIDRRY
-1678 IGYINSLIDK
+1678 
-1688 ETRKATNSEFTK
+1688 TNYLF
-1700 EEFKEARK
+1700 
-1708 AARETVRKANEEYDK
+1708 N
-1723 FLTDQVRDLIAETDE
+1723 
-1738 TWAELPREI
+1738 
-1747 KDNLTITF
+1747 NLTRENIQ
-1755 KSKELKFGERV
+1755 
-1766 DAIVSK
+1766 DARDIAIDLSQEGLSYA
-1772 MDFYKSEYANDEYV
+1772 DAYKSAITKY
-1786 AKFAQQYRNIQS
+1786 
-1798 VINEQREFYQN
+1798 
-1809 VKDNA
+1809 A
-1814 EQLAIDYADETRR
+1814 EQSGLY
-1827 ARLEQ
+1827 
-1832 TIQARAE
+1832 
-1839 IVGAMSLEEF
+1839 SKEEF

-1897 SNIFEGLSETY
+1897 RNIFEGLSETY

-1932 ISVNRDNFASIGNKA
+1932 ISVNRDNFASISNKA
-1947 KTIIDGAHGGFRFV
+1947 KTIIDGAHGGFRFT
-1961 YTYNTEKEAKDAQAK
+1961 YTYSTEKEAKDAQSK
-1976 LRKRFRDVTRS
+1976 LRKRFRDVTRK
-1987 GKEVMVDHNQLGWSY
+1987 GKEVTVDHNQLGWSY

-2057 LFVNQP
+2057 LFINQP

-2093 MYIRLAKTVGIPANS
+2093 MYIRLAKALGIPANS
-2108 ITKKTRLK
+2108 ITKRTRLK
-2116 DVKAMLEAR
+2116 DIKSMLEAK
-2125 GITINE
+2125 GISINE

-2142 ELREHLKDDVESTS
+2142 ELKEHLKDNVENIDST
-2156 YNNTDNLIYQIKAL
+2156 NADNLIYQIKAL

-2179 GDQINTNMMVITSD
+2179 CDQINTNMMVITSD

-2207 INRITDIKNNN
+2207 INRITDIKKSN
-2218 IARIKKGNPVLKAVT
+2218 ITSTKKGNPVLKAVT
-2233 EEGNKYL
+2233 EDGNKYL
-2240 IDAIYPKISFNTIN
+2240 INAIYPKISFNTIN

-2263 AYPSL
+2263 VYPSL

-2298 LVSKF
+2298 LVNKF
-2303 DVRNL
+2303 DIRNL

-2315 SFIINMS
+2315 SFIINMG

-2355 NTRARLYGYTDV
+2355 NTRARLYGYTDI
-2367 VGSFDMSDM
+2367 VGSFNMSDM

-2393 VLIQRYTSDD
+2393 ALIQRYTSDD

-2450 KLTAMDLV
+2450 KLTAMDLI

-2494 GVSIA
+2494 GVSTA

-2508 AINSMIQYGSET
+2508 AINSMIQYSSET

-2567 RLGVGMLSF
+2567 RLGVGVLSF

-2581 RRMITGSEDNRKYRH
+2581 RKMITGSENNRKYRH

-2621 LPTNPLE
+2621 LPTNQLE

-2635 SVNPDNNRMYLP
+2635 SVNPDNNRMFLP

-2653 VSIRQH
+2653 VSINQY

-2672 SDIRKFVVLPKV
+2672 SDIRKFVVLPKA
-2684 FEVGASLLIEEAFP
+2684 FEAGANLLIEEAFP

-2705 PIKGQQIDTSRRYII
+2705 PIKEQQVDTSRRYII
-2720 ATTDNQAILDTIEFL
+2720 ASTDNQVILDTIESL
-2735 EAVGITNYVVA
+2735 EAVGITNYVVV

-2761 RNNEDIAAKRLQTAM
+2761 RNNIDIAAKRLQTAM
-2776 TKLEANEIQ
+2776 TKLEANEVQ

-2806 NQTIEDVNV
+2806 NQIINDVNV
-2815 NGIGFVPVLQTVV
+2815 NGVGFVPVLQTVI

-2838 FRYEKEGNV
+2838 FRYEKEGEV

-2854 RITTKSVSLT
+2854 RLTTKSVSLT

-2888 ITQVVKENARLYK
+2888 ITQVVKENARLDK

-2913 DNFINEDILESALID
+2913 DNFINEDVLESALID

-2966 DLRSNTAT
+2966 DLRSNTAI

-3040 DRMLEDETLRTRYEM
+3040 DRMLKDETLRTRYEM

-3074 PYNIDEAYTVSETE
+3074 PYNIDEAYTISETE
-3088 EEIEGLRRTNDM
+3088 EEIEGLRRTNDI

-3125 FDNYITSLSSDPRVQ
+3125 FDSYITSLSSDPRVQ

-3196 TSAISAIIE
+3196 TSAISTIIE

-3227 LPYNETFTEKLRL
+3227 LPYNETFTEKLRS

-3380 ENRPKDAFTIRYK
+3380 ENRPKDSFTIRYK
-3393 QAIEGLQYPETFETY
+3393 QAIEGLQYPETSETY

-3508 NTVYYEAMYVAMNKM
+3508 NTVYYESMYVAMNKM

-3603 GMNNYQQQLYNEVDN
+3603 GMNVYQQKLYNEVDS
-3618 LLNSLVK
+3618 LLNELVK

-3889 QNIGSYL
+3889 QNVGSYL

-3909 AVIRLFNVIESDMVT
+3909 AIIRLFNVIESDMIT

-4275 GIANE
+4275 GLANE

-4293 IASDNLKL
+4293 IAQDNLRL
-4301 LEACC
+4301 LGALC

-4321 GTYSGENKLKV
+4321 GSYSGENKLVV
-4332 NIMKQIPLVNQ
+4332 NFFKQVPLVNQ
-4343 IIKHQRL
+4343 IIKHERL

>member
-1 MRSTG
+1 M
-6 IRQSSERVVSDYS
+6 
-19 INIFDSVDNNAI
+19 NLFDSIDNNAI
-31 FDTVS
+31 FGNVS
-36 NYLINNIKYMSCTP
+36 NNLINNIKYMSCIP
-50 SNPKLDKLLELTNND
+50 SNPKLDKLLTLTNND

-73 ATIEDTSFREWYQ
+73 ATIEDNSFRDWYK

-92 FNEESIDAN
+92 FNDENIDTN

-107 AYNNRKTI
+107 AYNNRETI
-115 NTQDYV
+115 NIKDYV
-121 QNVRTSRTGIF
+121 QNVRTSRTGVF

-145 LSTIYLKSQGSIR
+145 LATIYLKSQGSIR
-158 KALANRKRKGE
+158 KALANKKRKGE
-169 KEALKDKAGNELSPQ
+169 NEVIKDKAGNELSPQ

-285 WSELSDQRKDIDK
+285 WSEISDQRKDIDK

-331 SGIAESAT
+331 SGMAESTT

-346 LNNYGNFSSVE
+346 INNYGNFSSVE
-357 TMVESFHTIAER
+357 AMIESFHTIAAR

-381 LLEDEANVQI
+381 LLEDEANVQM

-401 SIWERNEVIQSA
+401 SIWERNEVVYSQ
-413 DGSNIVT
+413 DGSNVVT

-453 AVLDELKNRLSTLN
+453 AVLDELKNRLYTLK

-475 EISEKLAAI
+475 EITEQIAAI

-499 YIRSFG
+499 YVRNFG
-505 DSQLSNITSL
+505 DNQLSNISS
-515 INDLLEFNKV
+515 IVDDLLEFNKV
-525 VANASNILKIDNEA
+525 VGKATNLLKIDNEA

-547 YSKAK
+547 YAK
-552 NDEEYTV
+552 TKENEEYVV

-579 RISDRFKDYQIVDS
+579 RISNRFKDYQIVDS

-619 RINDNRYNDNPTAN
+619 RINDNRYNDNPVSN

-643 TNIPQYQYSNILIEK
+643 ANIPQYKYSNILIEK
-658 TLSNGKVIPGLLRL
+658 TLSNGKIIPGLLRL

-721 ANNGDNYEMAK
+721 ANNGDNYEMTK

-755 YKLDYAGLFNTGN
+755 YKLDYTGLFNTSN
-768 YRANYEGKMSYYY
+768 YKVNYEGGMFYYY

-800 GERTSTT
+800 GERTATT
-807 RYESDGNIDYWKKI
+807 RYESDGKIDYWKKV
-821 KVGDIVKFENNNGET
+821 KVGDIVKFKGNNEET
-836 VLVRIISPLK
+836 VLVRVTSPLK
-846 KLDNNIDVDIWSKKE
+846 KLDNNIDIDAWSKKE
-861 GWNKEYFE
+861 GWSKEYFE
-869 REVRPRLN
+869 KKVSPRLN

-882 EYELINNT
+882 EYELVNNVS
-890 YSINHGHPIYVAY
+890 SINHGHPIYVAY

-929 VVTIMSD
+929 VVTIVSD

-962 KGILDGNGR
+962 KGILDSNGV

-990 SRYNSETAKSVD
+990 NKYNSETAKTVD

-1059 ESVAKYYSD
+1059 EAVAKYSSN
-1068 KEFVDKY
+1068 KEFVDRY
-1075 KNASQESFNS
+1075 KNASQESFNA

-1163 ITLEDIQSSGK
+1163 ITLEDVQSSGK

-1298 LGALAK
+1298 LAALAK

-1335 KFPSKDKLKQ
+1335 KFPSKEKLKQ
-1345 FNLDVQTKYKTG
+1345 FNLDIQTKYKTG

-1422 GVSIDARGNVVYEE
+1422 GVEIDAKGNVVYE
-1436 GKVKI
+1436 GNQAKI

-1447 ALIKDELTR
+1447 SLIKDELTR

-1505 LPGFHASQVSDV
+1505 LPGFHASQVSDI
-1517 GITALSGRTD
+1517 GMTELSGRSD

-1533 SKVEE
+1533 SRVEE

-1563 KWMVKAY
+1563 KWMIKTY
-1570 NTYDNEG
+1570 NTYDAEG
-1577 NLVHE
+1577 NLIKE
-1582 VTLEDLQN
+1582 VTLEDLQS

-1597 GYRIPTEGKQSIAV
+1597 GYRIPTEGKQSVAV

-1645 YGIYHTAY
+1645 YGIYHTAT
-1653 FDRNGKPHK
+1653 FDKNGKPQK
-1662 VEYIDGE
+1662 VEYIEGE
-1669 DEVSTYRRY
+1669 DDAAVNRRY
-1678 IGYINSLIDK
+1678 NNYLFNNLSKENIQDARDIAIDLSQEGLSYAEAYESAITK
-1688 ETRKATNSEFTK
+1688 YAEQGGLYSK
-1700 EEFKEARK
+1700 EEF
-1708 AARETVRKANEEYDK
+1708 
-1723 FLTDQVRDLIAETDE
+1723 
-1738 TWAELPREI
+1738 
-1747 KDNLTITF
+1747 
-1755 KSKELKFGERV
+1755 SK
-1766 DAIVSK
+1766 
-1772 MDFYKSEYANDEYV
+1772 
-1786 AKFAQQYRNIQS
+1786 
-1798 VINEQREFYQN
+1798 
-1809 VKDNA
+1809 
-1814 EQLAIDYADETRR
+1814 
-1827 ARLEQ
+1827 
-1832 TIQARAE
+1832 
-1839 IVGAMSLEEF
+1839 
-1849 SQLTVAQQN
+1849 LTVAQQN

-1897 SNIFEGLSETY
+1897 ANIFEGLSETY

-1932 ISVNRDNFASIGNKA
+1932 ISVNRDNFASISNKA
-1947 KTIIDGAHGGFRFV
+1947 KTIIDGAHGGFRFT
-1961 YTYNTEKEAKDAQAK
+1961 YTYSTEKEAKDAQSK
-1976 LRKRFRDVTRS
+1976 LRKRFRDVTRK
-1987 GKEVMVDHNQLGWSY
+1987 GKEVTVDHNQLGWSY

-2057 LFVNQP
+2057 LFINQP

-2093 MYIRLAKTVGIPANS
+2093 MYVRLAKAVGIPANS

-2116 DVKAMLEAR
+2116 DVKKMLESK
-2125 GITINE
+2125 GIEINE
-2131 DELLEEGIRVT
+2131 DELLEEGIKVT
-2142 ELREHLKDDVESTS
+2142 ELREHLKDDVEDINSI
-2156 YNNTDNLIYQIKAL
+2156 NTDNLIYQIKAL

-2207 INRITDIKNNN
+2207 INRINDIKENNVG
-2218 IARIKKGNPVLKAVT
+2218 RIKKGQPVLKAVT

-2240 IDAIYPKISFNTIN
+2240 IDAIYPKTNFNTIN
-2254 DINQDDSES
+2254 DINQDELES

-2303 DVRNL
+2303 GIRNL

-2337 SDNEFIPSYNLN
+2337 SDNEFIPSYNIN

-2355 NTRARLYGYTDV
+2355 DTRARLYGYTDI
-2367 VGSFDMSDM
+2367 VGSFDISDM

-2393 VLIQRYTSDD
+2393 ALIQRYTSDN

-2418 SYDRISIIDSTI
+2418 SYDRITIVDSTI

-2445 NNPFV
+2445 NNPFI
-2450 KLTAMDLV
+2450 KLATMDLI

-2494 GVSIA
+2494 GVSSA
-2499 TNIINDSDK
+2499 TNIINDSDR
-2508 AINSMIQYGSET
+2508 AINSMIQYGSEI
-2520 GTYERLSND
+2520 GTYERASND
-2529 DKAIE
+2529 AATIE

-2547 PDVLTFENKKYKES
+2547 PDVLVFENKKYKES
-2561 NKIVFN
+2561 NKITFN
-2567 RLGVGMLSF
+2567 RLGVGVLSF

-2581 RRMITGSEDNRKYRH
+2581 RKMITGSENNRKYHH

-2628 QNEIGEV
+2628 KNEIGEV
-2635 SVNPDNNRMYLP
+2635 SVNPDNNRMFLP

-2653 VSIRQH
+2653 VSINQY
-2659 DPAFISSINIAMN
+2659 DAAFISSVNIGIT
-2672 SDIRKFVVLPKV
+2672 SDTRKFMVLPTV
-2684 FEVGASLLIEEAFP
+2684 FEKGADTLIEEVFP

-2705 PIKGQQIDTSRRYII
+2705 PIKDRQIDTSRKYIV
-2720 ATTDNQAILDTIEFL
+2720 AITNNNILLETIESL
-2735 EAVGITNYVVA
+2735 DAAGVHDYVVA
-2746 APNMNYGNIRKLIND
+2746 APNMNYNNIRRIINE
-2761 RNNEDIAAKRLQTAM
+2761 RNNADIAAKRLQAAM
-2776 TKLEANEIQ
+2776 TKLETNEIQ

-2854 RITTKSVSLT
+2854 RVTTKSVGLT
-2864 PDYMYSKKV
+2864 SDYMYSKKV

-2888 ITQVVKENARLYK
+2888 ITQVVKENARLDK

-2952 EAALNDAFRSFTAI
+2952 EDALNDAFRSFTAI

-3125 FDNYITSLSSDPRVQ
+3125 FDSYITSLSSDPRVQ

-3227 LPYNETFTEKLRL
+3227 LPYNETFTEKLRS

-3393 QAIEGLQYPETFETY
+3393 QAIEGLQYPETSETY

-3496 AQKWLDEHISYI
+3496 AQKWLEEHISYI

-3546 PLAIWKQMVVKDEAN
+3546 PLAIWRQMVVKDEAN

-3694 LPIREKQEGETT
+3694 LPIREKQKGETT

-3772 MDIIKRNPNDKLMD
+3772 MDIIKRNPNDKLMN

-3883 GENEWM
+3883 GENEWI
-3889 QNIGSYL
+3889 QNVGSYL

-3909 AVIRLFNVIESDMVT
+3909 AIIRLFNVIESDMVT

-4044 FKATYKEDTKEERTK
+4044 FKAAYKEDTKEERTK

-4275 GIANE
+4275 GIVNE

-4293 IASDNLKL
+4293 IAQDNLRL
-4301 LEACC
+4301 LGALC

-4321 GTYSGENKLKV
+4321 GSYSGENKLVV
-4332 NIMKQIPLVNQ
+4332 NFFKQVPLVNQ
-4343 IIKHQRL
+4343 IIKHERL

-4367 GQVVANMITD
+4367 GQVVANMITG

>member
-1 MRSTG
+1 M
-6 IRQSSERVVSDYS
+6 
-19 INIFDSVDNNAI
+19 NLFDSIDNNAI
-31 FDTVS
+31 FGNVS
-36 NYLINNIKYMSCTP
+36 NNLINNIKCMSCIP
-50 SNPKLDKLLELTNND
+50 SNPKLDKLLPLTNND

-73 ATIEDTSFREWYQ
+73 ATIEDNSFRDWYK

-92 FNEESIDAN
+92 FNDENIDTN

-107 AYNNRKTI
+107 AYNNRETI
-115 NTQDYV
+115 NTKDYV
-121 QNVRTSRTGIF
+121 QNVRTSRTGVF

-145 LSTIYLKSQGSIR
+145 LATIYLKSQGSIR
-158 KALANRKRKGE
+158 KALANKKRKGE
-169 KEALKDKAGNELSPQ
+169 SEVIKDKAGNELSPQ

-250 IDTNED
+250 IDINED
-256 FESNDD
+256 YEAGDD

-331 SGIAESAT
+331 SGMAESAT

-346 LNNYGNFSSVE
+346 INNYGNFSSVE
-357 TMVESFHTIAER
+357 AMVESFHTIAAR

-381 LLEDEANVQI
+381 LLEDEANVQM

-401 SIWERNEVIQSA
+401 SIWERNEVVYSQ
-413 DGSNIVT
+413 DGSNVVT

-453 AVLDELKNRLSTLN
+453 AVLDELKNRLSTLK

-475 EISEKLAAI
+475 EITEQIAAI

-499 YIRSFG
+499 YVRNFG
-505 DSQLSNITSL
+505 DNQLSNISF
-515 INDLLEFNKV
+515 IVDDLLEFNKV
-525 VANASNILKIDNEA
+525 VGKATNLLKIDSEA

-547 YSKAK
+547 YAK
-552 NDEEYTV
+552 TKENEEYVV

-579 RISDRFKDYQIVDS
+579 RISNRFKDYQIVDS

-619 RINDNRYNDNPTAN
+619 RINDNRYNDNPVSN

-643 TNIPQYQYSNILIEK
+643 ANIPQYKYSNILIEK
-658 TLSNGKVIPGLLRL
+658 TLSNGKIVPGLLRL

-721 ANNGDNYEMAK
+721 ANNGDNYEMTK

-755 YKLDYAGLFNTGN
+755 YKLDYTGLFN
-768 YRANYEGKMSYYY
+768 ANG
-781 GNNKR
+781 
-786 QDVKSNSTLEAIKR
+786 
-800 GERTSTT
+800 
-807 RYESDGNIDYWKKI
+807 
-821 KVGDIVKFENNNGET
+821 
-836 VLVRIISPLK
+836 
-846 KLDNNIDVDIWSKKE
+846 
-861 GWNKEYFE
+861 
-869 REVRPRLN
+869 
-877 EAWQF
+877 
-882 EYELINNT
+882 
-890 YSINHGHPIYVAY
+890 SINHTHPIYVAY

-929 VVTIMSD
+929 VVTIVSD

-962 KGILDGNGR
+962 KGILDSNGV

-978 FRSLLIDKVKNL
+978 FRSLLIDKVNKIDNYKY
-990 SRYNSETAKSVD
+990 SSSEIAKRVD

-1008 GGDVFSLLYGGKNSE
+1008 GGNVFSLLYGGKNSE

-1037 LTGELRNSVYNYID
+1037 LTGGLRNSVYNYID

-1059 ESVAKYYSD
+1059 EAVAKYSSN
-1068 KEFVDKY
+1068 KEFVDRY
-1075 KNASQESFNS
+1075 KNASQESFNA

-1144 GDITVAPNKTISI
+1144 GDIVVSPNKTISV

-1163 ITLEDIQSSGK
+1163 ITLEDVQSKGG
-1174 VLDDLKKQ
+1174 VIEDLKKQ
-1182 LDIAN
+1182 LKIAK
-1187 VSKETRAFILKQ
+1187 VSKETEAFVLKQ
-1199 FSKDKSEVTDAQSF
+1199 FAKDKSEVTDAQSF

-1228 YDSYK
+1228 YDNYK

-1242 TKPIDN
+1242 SKPIDN

-1298 LGALAK
+1298 LGLLAK

-1328 EFWDSHG
+1328 EFWDAHG
-1335 KFPSKDKLKQ
+1335 KFPSKERLKR
-1345 FNLDVQTKYKTG
+1345 FNEDIQTKYKTG

-1582 VTLEDLQN
+1582 ITLEDLQN

-1645 YGIYHTAY
+1645 YGIYHTAT
-1653 FDRNGKPHK
+1653 FDKNGKPHK

-1669 DEVSTYRRY
+1669 DEDAVERRY
-1678 IGYINSLIDK
+1678 NNYLFN
-1688 ETRKATNSEFTK
+1688 
-1700 EEFKEARK
+1700 
-1708 AARETVRKANEEYDK
+1708 
-1723 FLTDQVRDLIAETDE
+1723 
-1738 TWAELPREI
+1738 
-1747 KDNLTITF
+1747 NLTR
-1755 KSKELKFGERV
+1755 E
-1766 DAIVSK
+1766 
-1772 MDFYKSEYANDEYV
+1772 
-1786 AKFAQQYRNIQS
+1786 NIQDARDIAIDLS
-1798 VINEQREFYQN
+1798 QEEGISYADAYESAITKY
-1809 VKDNA
+1809 A
-1814 EQLAIDYADETRR
+1814 EQSGLY
-1827 ARLEQ
+1827 
-1832 TIQARAE
+1832 
-1839 IVGAMSLEEF
+1839 SKEEF

-2125 GITINE
+2125 GVTINE

-2494 GVSIA
+2494 GVSTA

-2547 PDVLTFENKKYKES
+2547 PDILTFENKKYKES

-2705 PIKGQQIDTSRRYII
+2705 PIKEQQIDTSRRYII
-2720 ATTDNQAILDTIEFL
+2720 ATTDNQAILDTIESL

-2854 RITTKSVSLT
+2854 RVTTKSVGLT

-2873 TINSVSQLQ
+2873 TINSVNQLQ

-2888 ITQVVKENARLYK
+2888 ITQVVKENARLDK

-3125 FDNYITSLSSDPRVQ
+3125 FDSYITSLSSDPRVQ

-3196 TSAISAIIE
+3196 TSTISAIIE

-3227 LPYNETFTEKLRL
+3227 LPYNETFTEKLRS

-3393 QAIEGLQYPETFETY
+3393 QAIEGLQYPETSETY

-3546 PLAIWKQMVVKDEAN
+3546 PLAIWRQMVVKDEAN

-3823 EFEMDEGTRSKVSRV
+3823 EFEMDEGTRSKISRV

-3843 SSKFMMLN
+3843 SGKFMMLN

-3889 QNIGSYL
+3889 QNVGSYL

-4059 FENHPSFR
+4059 FENRPSFR

>member
-1 MRSTG
+1 
-6 IRQSSERVVSDYS
+6 
-19 INIFDSVDNNAI
+19 
-31 FDTVS
+31 
-36 NYLINNIKYMSCTP
+36 
-50 SNPKLDKLLELTNND
+50 
-65 VRKSTEYL
+65 
-73 ATIEDTSFREWYQ
+73 
-86 EKTGRD
+86 
-92 FNEESIDAN
+92 
-101 TVNAII
+101 
-107 AYNNRKTI
+107 
-115 NTQDYV
+115 
-121 QNVRTSRTGIF
+121 
-132 GNDIAKED
+132 
-140 HAINI
+140 
-145 LSTIYLKSQGSIR
+145 
-158 KALANRKRKGE
+158 
-169 KEALKDKAGNELSPQ
+169 
-184 AAIKLTMITY
+184 
-194 LNRHLKEND
+194 
-203 KKLTQEQ
+203 
-210 KAYVGTI
+210 
-217 IRNLYDGGNYN
+217 
-228 RNELF
+228 
-233 DIVIN
+233 
-238 SPEVVSLSKEFG
+238 
-250 IDTNED
+250 
-256 FESNDD
+256 
-262 VKEDSEQNSR
+262 
-272 QDDQETIAALRAD
+272 
-285 WSELSDQRKDIDK
+285 
-298 NVSKEVKEWFA
+298 
-309 RLPKTNSNSFI
+309 
-320 NEQPDTSNNTY
+320 
-331 SGIAESAT
+331 
-339 FSSSFKA
+339 
-346 LNNYGNFSSVE
+346 
-357 TMVESFHTIAER
+357 
-369 FKEVS
+369 
-374 HLEYAAR
+374 
-381 LLEDEANVQI
+381 
-391 RNKIFTQLKQ
+391 
-401 SIWERNEVIQSA
+401 
-413 DGSNIVT
+413 
-420 KNRNTFPKLNLQN
+420 
-433 KILNSFDSLIHN
+433 
-445 PSIMANDI
+445 
-453 AVLDELKNRLSTLN
+453 
-467 NSNTNEIQ
+467 
-475 EISEKLAAI
+475 
-484 FNKYNF
+484 
-490 GINRQGVVN
+490 
-499 YIRSFG
+499 
-505 DSQLSNITSL
+505 
-515 INDLLEFNKV
+515 
-525 VANASNILKIDNEA
+525 
-539 QRIYYAGE
+539 
-547 YSKAK
+547 
-552 NDEEYTV
+552 
-559 VPFDKSQLQYKGG
+559 
-572 YANNIAN
+572 
-579 RISDRFKDYQIVDS
+579 
-593 EFNSINAENNLV
+593 
-605 SDILKNNYISKFFE
+605 
-619 RINDNRYNDNPTAN
+619 
-633 TELRDYLVKF
+633 
-643 TNIPQYQYSNILIEK
+643 
-658 TLSNGKVIPGLLRL
+658 
-672 TDTGYELTEYYREF
+672 
-686 GAQLYNGV
+686 
-694 SNEVTGKAKS
+694 
-704 YKDINALEW
+704 
-713 DIITLNEY
+713 
-721 ANNGDNYEMAK
+721 MAK

-755 YKLDYAGLFNTGN
+755 YKLDYTGLFNTN
-768 YRANYEGKMSYYY
+768 
-781 GNNKR
+781 
-786 QDVKSNSTLEAIKR
+786 
-800 GERTSTT
+800 
-807 RYESDGNIDYWKKI
+807 
-821 KVGDIVKFENNNGET
+821 GDIY
-836 VLVRIISPLK
+836 R
-846 KLDNNIDVDIWSKKE
+846 
-861 GWNKEYFE
+861 
-869 REVRPRLN
+869 
-877 EAWQF
+877 
-882 EYELINNT
+882 
-890 YSINHGHPIYVAY
+890 GHPIYVAY

-929 VVTIMSD
+929 VVTIVSD

-962 KGILDGNGR
+962 KSILDSNGN

-990 SRYNSETAKSVD
+990 SRYNSETAKRVD

-1008 GGDVFSLLYGGKNSE
+1008 EGNVFSLLYGGKNSE

-1037 LTGELRNSVYNYID
+1037 LTGGLRNSVYNYID

-1059 ESVAKYYSD
+1059 EAIAKYSSD

-1163 ITLEDIQSSGK
+1163 ITLEDVQSSGK

-1335 KFPSKDKLKQ
+1335 KFPSKEKLKQ

-1422 GVSIDARGNVVYEE
+1422 GVEIDAKGNVVYE
-1436 GKVKI
+1436 GNQAKI
-1441 DNNQFI
+1441 DNNKFI
-1447 ALIKDELTR
+1447 SLIKDELTR

-1505 LPGFHASQVSDV
+1505 LPGFHASQVSDI
-1517 GITALSGRTD
+1517 GMTKLSGRSD

-1533 SKVEE
+1533 SRVEE

-1570 NTYDNEG
+1570 NTYDAEG
-1577 NLVHE
+1577 NLIKE
-1582 VTLEDLQN
+1582 VTLEDLQS

-1597 GYRIPTEGKQSIAV
+1597 GYRIPTEGKQSVAV

-1645 YGIYHTAY
+1645 YGIYHTAT
-1653 FDRNGKPHK
+1653 FDKNGKPQK
-1662 VEYIDGE
+1662 VEYIEGE
-1669 DEVSTYRRY
+1669 DDAAVDRRY
-1678 IGYINSLIDK
+1678 NNYLFNNLSKENIQDARDIAIDLSQEGLSYAEAYESAITK
-1688 ETRKATNSEFTK
+1688 YAEQGGLYSK
-1700 EEFKEARK
+1700 EEF
-1708 AARETVRKANEEYDK
+1708 
-1723 FLTDQVRDLIAETDE
+1723 
-1738 TWAELPREI
+1738 
-1747 KDNLTITF
+1747 
-1755 KSKELKFGERV
+1755 SK
-1766 DAIVSK
+1766 
-1772 MDFYKSEYANDEYV
+1772 
-1786 AKFAQQYRNIQS
+1786 
-1798 VINEQREFYQN
+1798 
-1809 VKDNA
+1809 
-1814 EQLAIDYADETRR
+1814 
-1827 ARLEQ
+1827 
-1832 TIQARAE
+1832 
-1839 IVGAMSLEEF
+1839 
-1849 SQLTVAQQN
+1849 LTVAQQN
-1858 TRDARNNKIVDTFIN
+1858 TRDARNNKIVDTFIK

-1897 SNIFEGLSETY
+1897 ANIFEGLSETY

-1932 ISVNRDNFASIGNKA
+1932 ISVNRDNFASISNKA
-1947 KTIIDGAHGGFRFV
+1947 KTIVDGAHGGFRFT
-1961 YTYNTEKEAKDAQAK
+1961 YTYSTEKEAKDAQSK
-1976 LRKRFRDVTRS
+1976 LRKRFRDVTRK
-1987 GKEVMVDHNQLGWSY
+1987 GKEVTVDHNQLGWSY

-2057 LFVNQP
+2057 LFINQP

-2093 MYIRLAKTVGIPANS
+2093 MYVRLAKAVGIPANS

-2116 DVKAMLEAR
+2116 DVKKMLESR
-2125 GITINE
+2125 GIEINE
-2131 DELLEEGIRVT
+2131 DELLEEGIKVT

-2179 GDQINTNMMVITSD
+2179 GDQINSNMMVITSD

-2207 INRITDIKNNN
+2207 INRINDIKENNVG
-2218 IARIKKGNPVLKAVT
+2218 RIKKGQPVLKAVT

-2240 IDAIYPKISFNTIN
+2240 IDAIYPKTNFNTIN
-2254 DINQDDSES
+2254 DINQDELES

-2303 DVRNL
+2303 GIRNL

-2337 SDNEFIPSYNLN
+2337 SDNEFIPSYNIN

-2355 NTRARLYGYTDV
+2355 DTRARLYGYTDI

-2393 VLIQRYTSDD
+2393 ALIQRYTSDN

-2418 SYDRISIIDSTI
+2418 SYDRITIVDSTI

-2438 FRNAWHS
+2438 FRNAWHN
-2445 NNPFV
+2445 NNPFI
-2450 KLTAMDLV
+2450 KLATMDLI

-2494 GVSIA
+2494 GVSSA
-2499 TNIINDSDK
+2499 TNIINDSDR
-2508 AINSMIQYGSET
+2508 AINSMIQYGSEI
-2520 GTYERLSND
+2520 GTYERASND
-2529 DKAIE
+2529 AATIE

-2547 PDVLTFENKKYKES
+2547 PDVLVFENKKYKES
-2561 NKIVFN
+2561 NKITFN
-2567 RLGVGMLSF
+2567 RLGVGKLSF

-2581 RRMITGSEDNRKYRH
+2581 RGMITGSENNRRYRH
-2596 YAKTNDNNKVLR
+2596 YAKTNDNNKTLR
-2608 LYKLVYDNDVVYM
+2608 LYKLVYYNDTVYM

-2635 SVNPDNNRMYLP
+2635 SVNPDNNRMFLP
-2647 LDILEE
+2647 LDILED
-2653 VSIRQH
+2653 VSINQY
-2659 DPAFISSINIAMN
+2659 DAAFISSVNIGIT
-2672 SDIRKFVVLPKV
+2672 SDTRKFMVLPTV
-2684 FEVGASLLIEEAFP
+2684 FERGADTLIEEVFP
-2698 NSTVLTS
+2698 NSIVLTS
-2705 PIKGQQIDTSRRYII
+2705 PIKEQQIDTSRKYIVAI
-2720 ATTDNQAILDTIEFL
+2720 TDNNILLETIESL
-2735 EAVGITNYVVA
+2735 DAAGVHDYVVA
-2746 APNMNYGNIRKLIND
+2746 APNMNYNNIRRIINE
-2761 RNNEDIAAKRLQTAM
+2761 RNNADIAAKRLQAAM
-2776 TKLEANEIQ
+2776 TKLDANEVQ
-2785 LRKKKSDNSE
+2785 LRKKKPDNSE

-2806 NQTIEDVNV
+2806 NQTINDVNV
-2815 NGIGFVPVLQTVV
+2815 NGIGFVPVLQTVI
-2828 DNTGFRAGGY
+2828 DNTGFRPNGY

-2854 RITTKSVSLT
+2854 RITTKSVNLA
-2864 PDYMYSKKV
+2864 PDYSYSRK
-2873 TINSVSQLQ
+2873 TIINSVSQLE

-2888 ITQVVKENARLYK
+2888 LTQVVKENSRLDK

-2913 DNFINEDILESALID
+2913 ENFINEDVLESALVD
-2928 NDKEI
+2928 NDREI
-2933 NDYISRV
+2933 NEYISRV

-2952 EAALNDAFRSFTAI
+2952 EAALNDAFRSFAAI

-2985 RIINGYTNRRIDD
+2985 KIINGYTNRRIDD
-2998 FLFDIHNFFTTY
+2998 FLFDIHNFYTTY
-3010 VTNPDGTYKL
+3010 VTNSDGTYQL
-3020 DENGNKIVQEKWSIT
+3020 DENGNKIVKEKWSIT

-3074 PYNIDEAYTVSETE
+3074 PYDIDEAHNVSETE

-3125 FDNYITSLSSDPRVQ
+3125 FDSYITSLSSDPRVQ

-3181 LRASEIE
+3181 LRASEIS

-3196 TSAISAIIE
+3196 TTAISTIIE
-3205 DAKNNGIDVS
+3205 DAKNNGINVS

-3227 LPYNETFTEKLRL
+3227 LPYNESFTDKLRS
-3240 LKEAVKLAQIEDP
+3240 LKEAVKLAQIDDP

-3272 IDNVEREYVKEMYQ
+3272 IDNVEREYNKKFYQ
-3286 EYYNTNQL
+3286 DYYNINQI
-3294 LNKYPETYVK
+3294 LNKYPQTYVK
-3304 LMKLLHEEGD
+3304 LMKILHEEGD

-3326 LTVQNERRLNEIQSE
+3326 LTVQNARRLEE
-3341 LTEMR
+3341 LRHELAEMR
-3346 AVIDVDG
+3346 ATIDMDG
-3353 NYKENYYEANAVNNY
+3353 NYKENYQEANAVNNY
-3368 LLSRR
+3368 LSRRR

-3380 ENRPKDAFTIRYK
+3380 ESKPKDAFTIRYK
-3393 QAIEGLQYPETFETY
+3393 QAIEGLQYPETSETY
-3408 RESAEWLKANTD
+3408 RESVEWLKANTD

-3435 MDTRAGNPFD
+3435 MDTRLGNPFD
-3445 SFVRTMAYGKYDET
+3445 SFVRTMAYDKYDSE

-3464 TKFTEVQI
+3464 TKFTDVQI

-3484 AAVGRVKPNEEQ
+3484 AAVGRVKPNEQ
-3496 AQKWLDEHISYI
+3496 KAQEWLDNHVSYI

-3523 GKVVFDKWYNENH
+3523 GKEVFDKWYIDNH
-3536 VLNPITKEYE
+3536 VVNPITKEYE
-3546 PLAIWKQMVVKDEAN
+3546 PLPIWRQMVVKDEAN
-3561 NMEYSPKYK
+3561 NMEYSAKYK

-3576 KDKYKN
+3576 KEQYKN

-3603 GMNNYQQQLYNEVDN
+3603 GMNNYQQQLYNEVDS
-3618 LLNSLVK
+3618 LLNELVK
-3625 DKRSRAYINRGYL
+3625 DKRSRTYINRGYL

-3645 PHQGFTDY
+3645 PSQGFTDY

-3659 SHGWYDTPNK
+3659 SHGWYNTPNK

-3689 SEIKL
+3689 SEVKL
-3694 LPIREKQEGETT
+3694 LPIREQQEGETKE
-3706 DEYLAYVRETQAK
+3706 EYLTYVRETQAK

-3851 VTGGIANVLYGKTQ
+3851 ITGGIANVLYGKTQ

-3966 VAVNGK
+3966 VNVDGK
-3972 NKVMSFEQFAMG
+3972 NKIMSFEQYAMN

-3994 RKNNPELVTKYE
+3994 RKNNPELVSKYE
-4006 TFRDKVLESYIEKER
+4006 TFKDKVLESYVEKER

-4034 RSVPKEIREE
+4034 RSIPKELRQE
-4044 FKATYKEDTKEERTK
+4044 FKTTYKEDTKEERIK
-4059 FENHPSFR
+4059 FEQHPSFR

-4080 PDSGLTNDDIAAF
+4080 KDSGLTNDDIAAF

-4129 KHLVPGFQKRFG
+4129 KHLVPGYQKRFG

-4178 ELNDSNELQAVRT
+4178 EFNDSNELQAVRT

-4306 SYIITGNPD
+4306 SYIVTGNPD

-4332 NIMKQIPLVNQ
+4332 NIMKQIPLLNQ
-4343 IIKHQRL
+4343 INKHQRL

-4367 GQVVANMITD
+4367 GQIVANMITD

>member
-1 MRSTG
+1 M
-6 IRQSSERVVSDYS
+6 VSDYS

-101 TVNAII
+101 TVNAVI
-107 AYNNRKTI
+107 AYNNRETI

-121 QNVRTSRTGIF
+121 QNVRTSRTGVF

-169 KEALKDKAGNELSPQ
+169 KEVLKDKAGNELSPQ
-184 AAIKLTMITY
+184 AAVKLTMITY

-210 KAYVGTI
+210 KAYIGTI

-238 SPEVVSLSKEFG
+238 SPEVISLSKEFG

-256 FESNDD
+256 YETNDD
-262 VKEDSEQNSR
+262 AKEGSEQDSR
-272 QDDQETIAALRAD
+272 QEDPETIASLRAD
-285 WSELSDQRKDIDK
+285 WSELADQRKDIDK

-320 NEQPDTSNNTY
+320 NEKPDTASDTY
-331 SGIAESAT
+331 SGIAESAG
-339 FSSSFKA
+339 FSSAFKA

-357 TMVESFHTIAER
+357 AMVESFHTIAER
-369 FKEVS
+369 FKEMS

-413 DGSNIVT
+413 DGSNVVT

-433 KILNSFDSLIHN
+433 KILNSFDSLVHN
-445 PSIMANDI
+445 PSIMNGDV
-453 AVLDELKNRLSTLN
+453 AVLEELKNRLSTLN

-475 EISEKLAAI
+475 EISEELAAI

-552 NDEEYTV
+552 NDEEYVV

-633 TELRDYLVKF
+633 AELRDYLVKF

-755 YKLDYAGLFNTGN
+755 YKLDYTGLFN
-768 YRANYEGKMSYYY
+768 ANG
-781 GNNKR
+781 
-786 QDVKSNSTLEAIKR
+786 
-800 GERTSTT
+800 
-807 RYESDGNIDYWKKI
+807 
-821 KVGDIVKFENNNGET
+821 
-836 VLVRIISPLK
+836 
-846 KLDNNIDVDIWSKKE
+846 
-861 GWNKEYFE
+861 
-869 REVRPRLN
+869 
-877 EAWQF
+877 
-882 EYELINNT
+882 
-890 YSINHGHPIYVAY
+890 SINHGHPIYVAY

-929 VVTIMSD
+929 VVTIVSD

-962 KGILDGNGR
+962 KSILDRNGN

-990 SRYNSETAKSVD
+990 NKYNSETAKRVD

-1008 GGDVFSLLYGGKNSE
+1008 EGNVFSLLYGGKNSE

-1037 LTGELRNSVYNYID
+1037 LTGGLRNSVYNYID

-1059 ESVAKYYSD
+1059 EAIAKYSSD

-1144 GDITVAPNKTISI
+1144 GDITVTPNKTISI

-1163 ITLEDIQSSGK
+1163 ITLEDVQSSGK

-1242 TKPIDN
+1242 SKPIDN

-1298 LGALAK
+1298 LAALAK

-1335 KFPSKDKLKQ
+1335 KFPSKEKLKQ
-1345 FNLDVQTKYKTG
+1345 FNLDIQTKYKTG

-1422 GVSIDARGNVVYEE
+1422 GVEIDAKGNVVYE
-1436 GKVKI
+1436 GNQAKI

-1447 ALIKDELTR
+1447 SLIKDELTR

-1505 LPGFHASQVSDV
+1505 LPGFHASQVSDI
-1517 GITALSGRTD
+1517 GMTELSGRSD

-1533 SKVEE
+1533 SRVEE

-1570 NTYDNEG
+1570 NTYDAEG
-1577 NLVHE
+1577 NLIKE
-1582 VTLEDLQN
+1582 VTLEDLQS

-1597 GYRIPTEGKQSIAV
+1597 GYRIPTEGKQSVAV

-1645 YGIYHTAY
+1645 YGIYHTAT
-1653 FDRNGKPHK
+1653 FDKNGKPQK
-1662 VEYIDGE
+1662 VEYIEGE
-1669 DEVSTYRRY
+1669 DDAAVNRRY
-1678 IGYINSLIDK
+1678 NNYLFNNLSKENIQDARDIAIDLSQEGLSYAEAYESAITK
-1688 ETRKATNSEFTK
+1688 YAEQGGLYSK
-1700 EEFKEARK
+1700 EEF
-1708 AARETVRKANEEYDK
+1708 
-1723 FLTDQVRDLIAETDE
+1723 
-1738 TWAELPREI
+1738 
-1747 KDNLTITF
+1747 
-1755 KSKELKFGERV
+1755 SK
-1766 DAIVSK
+1766 
-1772 MDFYKSEYANDEYV
+1772 
-1786 AKFAQQYRNIQS
+1786 
-1798 VINEQREFYQN
+1798 
-1809 VKDNA
+1809 
-1814 EQLAIDYADETRR
+1814 
-1827 ARLEQ
+1827 
-1832 TIQARAE
+1832 
-1839 IVGAMSLEEF
+1839 
-1849 SQLTVAQQN
+1849 LTVAQQN

-1897 SNIFEGLSETY
+1897 ANIFEGLSETY

-1932 ISVNRDNFASIGNKA
+1932 ISVNRDNFASISNKA
-1947 KTIIDGAHGGFRFV
+1947 KTIVDGAHGGFRFT
-1961 YTYNTEKEAKDAQAK
+1961 YTYSTEKEAKDAQSK
-1976 LRKRFRDVTRS
+1976 LRKRFRDVTRK
-1987 GKEVMVDHNQLGWSY
+1987 GKEVTVDHNQLGWSY

-2057 LFVNQP
+2057 LFINQP

-2093 MYIRLAKTVGIPANS
+2093 MYIRLARTVGIPANS

-2116 DVKAMLEAR
+2116 DVKKMLESR
-2125 GITINE
+2125 GIEINE
-2131 DELLEEGIRVT
+2131 DELLEEGIKVT

-2179 GDQINTNMMVITSD
+2179 GDQINSNMMVITSD

-2207 INRITDIKNNN
+2207 INRINDIKENNVS
-2218 IARIKKGNPVLKAVT
+2218 RIKKGQPVLKAVT

-2240 IDAIYPKISFNTIN
+2240 IDAIYPKTNFNTIN
-2254 DINQDDSES
+2254 DINQDELES

-2303 DVRNL
+2303 GIRNL

-2337 SDNEFIPSYNLN
+2337 SDNEFIPSYNIN

-2355 NTRARLYGYTDV
+2355 DTRARLYGYTDI

-2393 VLIQRYTSDD
+2393 ALIQRYTSDN

-2494 GVSIA
+2494 GVSTA

-2508 AINSMIQYGSET
+2508 AINSMVQYGSET

-2705 PIKGQQIDTSRRYII
+2705 PIKEQQIDTSRRYII
-2720 ATTDNQAILDTIEFL
+2720 ATTDNQAILDTIESL

-2854 RITTKSVSLT
+2854 RVTTKSVSLT

-2888 ITQVVKENARLYK
+2888 ITQVVKENARLDK

-2913 DNFINEDILESALID
+2913 DNFINEDVLESALID

-3064 EDYSIIEAIQ
+3064 EDYSIIEVIQ

-3125 FDNYITSLSSDPRVQ
+3125 FDSYITSLSSDPRVQ

-3227 LPYNETFTEKLRL
+3227 LPYNETFTEKLRS

-3393 QAIEGLQYPETFETY
+3393 QAIEGLQYPETSETY

-3603 GMNNYQQQLYNEVDN
+3603 GMNNYQQQLYNEVDS
-3618 LLNSLVK
+3618 LLNELVK

-3645 PHQGFTDY
+3645 PSQGFADY

-3659 SHGWYDTPNK
+3659 SHGWYDSPNK

-3689 SEIKL
+3689 SEVKL
-3694 LPIREKQEGETT
+3694 LPIREQQEGETKE
-3706 DEYLAYVRETQAK
+3706 EYLTYVRETQAK

-3851 VTGGIANVLYGKTQ
+3851 ITGGIANVLYGKTQ

-3889 QNIGSYL
+3889 QNVGSYL

-3924 ERYGKGNNPMGKLEN
+3924 ERYGKGSNPMGKLEN
-3939 LLFIQQTAGEHY
+3939 LLFIQQTVGEHY
-3951 MQNATLLAMLHSHRV
+3951 MQNTTLLAMLHSHRV
-3966 VAVNGK
+3966 VNVDGK
-3972 NKVMSFEQFAMG
+3972 NKIMSFEQYAMN

-3994 RKNNPELVTKYE
+3994 RKNNPELVSKYE
-4006 TFRDKVLESYIEKER
+4006 TFKDKVLESYVEKER

-4034 RSVPKEIREE
+4034 RSIPKELRQE
-4044 FKATYKEDTKEERTK
+4044 FKTTYKEDTKEERIK
-4059 FENHPSFR
+4059 FEQHPSFR

-4080 PDSGLTNDDIAAF
+4080 KDSGLTNDDIAAF

-4129 KHLVPGFQKRFG
+4129 KHLVPGYQKRFG

-4306 SYIITGNPD
+4306 SYIVTGNPD

-4367 GQVVANMITD
+4367 GQIVANMITD

>member
-1 MRSTG
+1 
-6 IRQSSERVVSDYS
+6 
-19 INIFDSVDNNAI
+19 
-31 FDTVS
+31 
-36 NYLINNIKYMSCTP
+36 MSCTP

-92 FNEESIDAN
+92 FNEESIDVN
-101 TVNAII
+101 TVNAVI
-107 AYNNRKTI
+107 AYNNRETI

-121 QNVRTSRTGIF
+121 QNVRTSRTGVF

-169 KEALKDKAGNELSPQ
+169 KEVLKDKAGNELSPQ
-184 AAIKLTMITY
+184 AAVKLTMITY

-210 KAYVGTI
+210 KTYIGTI

-238 SPEVVSLSKEFG
+238 SPEVISLSKEFG

-256 FESNDD
+256 YETNDD
-262 VKEDSEQNSR
+262 AKEGSEQDSR
-272 QDDQETIAALRAD
+272 QEDPETIASLRAD
-285 WSELSDQRKDIDK
+285 WSELADQRKDIDK

-320 NEQPDTSNNTY
+320 NEKPDTASNTY
-331 SGIAESAT
+331 SGIAESAG

-357 TMVESFHTIAER
+357 AMIESFHTIAER
-369 FKEVS
+369 FEEVS

-381 LLEDEANVQI
+381 LLEDEANIQI

-413 DGSNIVT
+413 DGSNVVT

-433 KILNSFDSLIHN
+433 KILNSFDSLVHN
-445 PSIMANDI
+445 PSIMNGDV
-453 AVLDELKNRLSTLN
+453 AVLEELKNRLSTLN

-475 EISEKLAAI
+475 EISEELAAI

-579 RISDRFKDYQIVDS
+579 RISDKFKDYQIVNS

-633 TELRDYLVKF
+633 AELRDYLVKF

-721 ANNGDNYEMAK
+721 ANNGDNYEMTK

-755 YKLDYAGLFNTGN
+755 YKLDYTGLFN
-768 YRANYEGKMSYYY
+768 ANG
-781 GNNKR
+781 
-786 QDVKSNSTLEAIKR
+786 
-800 GERTSTT
+800 
-807 RYESDGNIDYWKKI
+807 
-821 KVGDIVKFENNNGET
+821 
-836 VLVRIISPLK
+836 
-846 KLDNNIDVDIWSKKE
+846 
-861 GWNKEYFE
+861 
-869 REVRPRLN
+869 
-877 EAWQF
+877 
-882 EYELINNT
+882 
-890 YSINHGHPIYVAY
+890 SINHGHPIYVSY

-929 VVTIMSD
+929 VVTIVSD

-990 SRYNSETAKSVD
+990 SRYNSETAKRVD

-1008 GGDVFSLLYGGKNSE
+1008 EGNVFSLLYGGKNSE

-1037 LTGELRNSVYNYID
+1037 LTGGLRNSVYNYID

-1059 ESVAKYYSD
+1059 EAITKYSSD

-1075 KNASQESFNS
+1075 KNASQESFNA

-1144 GDITVAPNKTISI
+1144 GDITVAPNKTISV

-1163 ITLEDIQSSGK
+1163 ITLEDVQSSGK

-1298 LGALAK
+1298 LAALAK

-1335 KFPSKDKLKQ
+1335 KFPSKERLKQ
-1345 FNLDVQTKYKTG
+1345 FNLDIQTKYKTG

-1422 GVSIDARGNVVYEE
+1422 GVEIDAKGNVVYE
-1436 GKVKI
+1436 GNQAKI
-1441 DNNQFI
+1441 DNNKFI
-1447 ALIKDELTR
+1447 SLIKDELTR
-1456 RGLDSNYR
+1456 RGLDSNYL

-1492 VNSIFT
+1492 VNSIFI

-1505 LPGFHASQVSDV
+1505 LPGFHASQVSDI
-1517 GITALSGRTD
+1517 GMTELSGRSD

-1533 SKVEE
+1533 SRVEE

-1570 NTYDNEG
+1570 NTYDSEG
-1577 NLVHE
+1577 NLVNE
-1582 VTLEDLQN
+1582 VTLEDLQS

-1597 GYRIPTEGKQSIAV
+1597 GYRIPTEGKQSVAV
-1611 MKVVGLLDE
+1611 MKVVALLDE

-1645 YGIYHTAY
+1645 YGIYHAAT
-1653 FDRNGKPHK
+1653 FDKNGKPQK
-1662 VEYIDGE
+1662 VEYIEGE
-1669 DEVSTYRRY
+1669 DDAAVNRRY
-1678 IGYINSLIDK
+1678 NNYLFNNLSKENIQDARDTAIDLSQEGLSYAEAYESAITK
-1688 ETRKATNSEFTK
+1688 YAEQGGLYSK
-1700 EEFKEARK
+1700 EEF
-1708 AARETVRKANEEYDK
+1708 
-1723 FLTDQVRDLIAETDE
+1723 
-1738 TWAELPREI
+1738 
-1747 KDNLTITF
+1747 
-1755 KSKELKFGERV
+1755 SK
-1766 DAIVSK
+1766 
-1772 MDFYKSEYANDEYV
+1772 
-1786 AKFAQQYRNIQS
+1786 
-1798 VINEQREFYQN
+1798 
-1809 VKDNA
+1809 
-1814 EQLAIDYADETRR
+1814 
-1827 ARLEQ
+1827 
-1832 TIQARAE
+1832 
-1839 IVGAMSLEEF
+1839 
-1849 SQLTVAQQN
+1849 LTVAQQN
-1858 TRDARNNKIVDTFIN
+1858 TRDARNNKIVDTFIS

-1932 ISVNRDNFASIGNKA
+1932 ISVNRDNFASISNKA
-1947 KTIIDGAHGGFRFV
+1947 KTIIDGAHGGFRFT
-1961 YTYNTEKEAKDAQAK
+1961 YTYSTEKEAKDAQAK

-1987 GKEVMVDHNQLGWSY
+1987 GKEVMVNHNQLGWSY

-2093 MYIRLAKTVGIPANS
+2093 MYIRLARTVGIPANS

-2116 DVKAMLEAR
+2116 DVKKMLESR
-2125 GITINE
+2125 GIEINE
-2131 DELLEEGIRVT
+2131 DELLEEGIKVT

-2179 GDQINTNMMVITSD
+2179 GDQINSNMMVITSD

-2207 INRITDIKNNN
+2207 INRINDIKENNVG
-2218 IARIKKGNPVLKAVT
+2218 RIKKGQPVLKAVT

-2240 IDAIYPKISFNTIN
+2240 IDTIYPKTNFNTIN
-2254 DINQDDSES
+2254 DINQDELES

-2298 LVSKF
+2298 LVNKF
-2303 DVRNL
+2303 GIRNL

-2337 SDNEFIPSYNLN
+2337 SDNEFIPSYNIN

-2355 NTRARLYGYTDV
+2355 DTRARLYGYTDI

-2393 VLIQRYTSDD
+2393 ALIQRYTSDN

-2418 SYDRISIIDSTI
+2418 SYDRITIVDSTI

-2445 NNPFV
+2445 NNPFI
-2450 KLTAMDLV
+2450 KLATMDLI

-2494 GVSIA
+2494 GVSSA
-2499 TNIINDSDK
+2499 TNIINDSDR

-2520 GTYERLSND
+2520 GTYERASND
-2529 DKAIE
+2529 AATIE

-2547 PDVLTFENKKYKES
+2547 PDVLVFENKKYKES
-2561 NKIVFN
+2561 NKITFN
-2567 RLGVGMLSF
+2567 RLGVGKLSF

-2581 RRMITGSEDNRKYRH
+2581 RGMITGSENNRRYRH
-2596 YAKTNDNNKVLR
+2596 YAKTNDNNKTLR
-2608 LYKLVYDNDVVYM
+2608 LYKLVYYNDTVYM

-2635 SVNPDNNRMYLP
+2635 SVNPDNNRMFLP
-2647 LDILEE
+2647 LDILED
-2653 VSIRQH
+2653 VSINQY
-2659 DPAFISSINIAMN
+2659 DAAFISSVNIGIT
-2672 SDIRKFVVLPKV
+2672 SDTRKFMVLPTV
-2684 FEVGASLLIEEAFP
+2684 FEKGADTLIEEIFP

-2705 PIKGQQIDTSRRYII
+2705 PIKEQQIDTSRKYIVAI
-2720 ATTDNQAILDTIEFL
+2720 TDNNILLETIESL
-2735 EAVGITNYVVA
+2735 DAAGVHDYVVA
-2746 APNMNYGNIRKLIND
+2746 APNMNYNNIRRIINE
-2761 RNNEDIAAKRLQTAM
+2761 RNNADIAAKRLQAAM
-2776 TKLEANEIQ
+2776 TKLDANEVQ

-2806 NQTIEDVNV
+2806 NQTINDVNV
-2815 NGIGFVPVLQTVV
+2815 NGIGFVPVLQTVI
-2828 DNTGFRAGGY
+2828 DNTGFRPNGY

-2854 RITTKSVSLT
+2854 RITTKSVNLT
-2864 PDYMYSKKV
+2864 PDYSYSKKTV
-2873 TINSVSQLQ
+2873 INSVSQLE

-2888 ITQVVKENARLYK
+2888 LTQVVKENARLDK

-2913 DNFINEDILESALID
+2913 ENFINEDILESALVD
-2928 NDKEI
+2928 NDREI
-2933 NDYISRV
+2933 NEYISRV

-2952 EAALNDAFRSFTAI
+2952 EVALNDAFRSFASI

-2985 RIINGYTNRRIDD
+2985 KIINGYTNRRIDD
-2998 FLFDIHNFFTTY
+2998 FLFDIHNFYTTY

-3020 DENGNKIVQEKWSIT
+3020 DENGNKIVKEKWSIT

-3040 DRMLEDETLRTRYEM
+3040 NRMLEDETLRTRYEM

-3074 PYNIDEAYTVSETE
+3074 PYDIDEAHNVSETE

-3125 FDNYITSLSSDPRVQ
+3125 FDSYITSLSSDPRVQ

-3181 LRASEIE
+3181 LRASEIS
-3188 ARDKKIAF
+3188 ARDRKIAF
-3196 TSAISAIIE
+3196 TSTISAIIE
-3205 DAKNNGIDVS
+3205 DAKSNGVNVS

-3227 LPYNETFTEKLRL
+3227 LPYNESFTDKLRS
-3240 LKEAVKLAQIEDP
+3240 LKEAVKLAQIDDP

-3272 IDNVEREYVKEMYQ
+3272 IDNVERENVKEFYQ
-3286 EYYNTNQL
+3286 DYYDMNQI
-3294 LNKYPETYVK
+3294 LNKYPQTYVK
-3304 LMKLLHEEGD
+3304 LMKILHEEGD

-3326 LTVQNERRLNEIQSE
+3326 LTVQNARRLEE
-3341 LTEMR
+3341 LRHELAEMR
-3346 AVIDVDG
+3346 ATIDMDG
-3353 NYKENYYEANAVNNY
+3353 NYKENYQEANAVNNY
-3368 LLSRR
+3368 LSRRR

-3380 ENRPKDAFTIRYK
+3380 ESKPKDAFTIRYK
-3393 QAIEGLQYPETFETY
+3393 QAIEGLQYPETSETY
-3408 RESAEWLKANTD
+3408 RESVEWLKANTD

-3435 MDTRAGNPFD
+3435 MDTRLGNPFD
-3445 SFVRTMAYGKYDET
+3445 SFVRTMAYGKYDSE

-3464 TKFTEVQI
+3464 TKFTDVQI

-3484 AAVGRVKPNEEQ
+3484 AAVGRVKPNEQ
-3496 AQKWLDEHISYI
+3496 KAQEWLDNHVSYI

-3523 GKVVFDKWYNENH
+3523 GKEVFDKWYTDNH
-3536 VLNPITKEYE
+3536 VVNPITKEYE
-3546 PLAIWKQMVVKDEAN
+3546 PLPIWRQMVVKDEAN
-3561 NMEYSPKYK
+3561 NMEYSAKYK

-3576 KDKYKN
+3576 KDQYKN

-3603 GMNNYQQQLYNEVDN
+3603 GMNNYQQQLYNKVDS
-3618 LLNSLVK
+3618 LLNELVK

-3638 PNQAVEQ
+3638 PNQAIEQ
-3645 PHQGFTDY
+3645 PSQGFADY

-3689 SEIKL
+3689 SEVKL
-3694 LPIREKQEGETT
+3694 LPIREQQEGETKE
-3706 DEYLAYVRETQAK
+3706 EYLTYVRETQAK

-3851 VTGGIANVLYGKTQ
+3851 ITGGIANVLYGKTQ

-3909 AVIRLFNVIESDMVT
+3909 AIIRLFNVIESDMVT
-3924 ERYGKGNNPMGKLEN
+3924 ERYGKGSNPIGKLEN

-3951 MQNATLLAMLHSHRV
+3951 MQNTTLLAMLHSHRV
-3966 VAVNGK
+3966 VNVDGK
-3972 NKVMSFEQFAMG
+3972 NKIMSFEQYAMN

-3994 RKNNPELVTKYE
+3994 RKNNPELVVKYK
-4006 TFRDKVLESYIEKER
+4006 TFKDKVLESYVEKER

-4034 RSVPKEIREE
+4034 RSIPKELRQE
-4044 FKATYKEDTKEERTK
+4044 FKTTYKEDTKEERIK
-4059 FENHPSFR
+4059 FEQHPSFR

-4229 AITKAVAL
+4229 GITKAVAL
-4237 FVVGKLMLD
+4237 FVAGKLMLD

-4264 LMSETIQYTPW
+4264 LMSETIQYTLW

-4321 GTYSGENKLKV
+4321 GAYSGENKLKV
-4332 NIMKQIPLVNQ
+4332 NIMKQILLVNQ

>member
-1 MRSTG
+1 M
-6 IRQSSERVVSDYS
+6 
-19 INIFDSVDNNAI
+19 NLFDSIDNNAI
-31 FDTVS
+31 FDNVS
-36 NYLINNIKYMSCTP
+36 NNLINNIKCMSCIP
-50 SNPKLDKLLELTNND
+50 SNPKLDKLLPLTNND

-73 ATIEDTSFREWYQ
+73 ATIEDNSFRDWYK

-92 FNEESIDAN
+92 FNDENIDTN

-107 AYNNRKTI
+107 AYNNRETI
-115 NTQDYV
+115 NTKDYV
-121 QNVRTSRTGIF
+121 QNVRTSRTGVF

-158 KALANRKRKGE
+158 KALANKKRKGE
-169 KEALKDKAGNELSPQ
+169 EGVIKDKAGNELSPQ
-184 AAIKLTMITY
+184 AAVKLTMITY

-203 KKLTQEQ
+203 KELTQEQ

-256 FESNDD
+256 YETGED

-272 QDDQETIAALRAD
+272 QDDQESIAALRAD
-285 WSELSDQRKDIDK
+285 WSELADQRKNIDK
-298 NVSKEVKEWFA
+298 NISKEVKEWFS
-309 RLPKTNSNSFI
+309 RLPKTNSNAFI
-320 NEQPDTSNNTY
+320 NEKPDTSNNTY
-331 SGIAESAT
+331 SGIAESAG
-339 FSSSFKA
+339 FASSFKA
-346 LNNYGNFSSVE
+346 INNYGNFSSVDA
-357 TMVESFHTIAER
+357 MIESFHSIAAR

-391 RNKIFTQLKQ
+391 RNKIYTQLKQ
-401 SIWERNEVIQSA
+401 SIWERNEVVYSQ
-413 DGSNIVT
+413 DGSNVVT

-445 PSIMANDI
+445 PSVITGDV
-453 AVLDELKNRLSTLN
+453 AVLEELKNRLSTLK

-475 EISEKLAAI
+475 EITEQIATI

-499 YIRSFG
+499 YVRNFG
-505 DSQLSNITSL
+505 DNQLSNITTL

-525 VANASNILKIDNEA
+525 VGKASNLLKIDNEA

-547 YSKAK
+547 YAK
-552 NDEEYTV
+552 TKENEEYV
-559 VPFDKSQLQYKGG
+559 VTPFDKSQLQYKGG

-579 RISDRFKDYQIVDS
+579 RISNRFKDYQIVDS

-619 RINDNRYNDNPTAN
+619 RINDNRYNDNPTDN
-633 TELRDYLVKF
+633 KELRDYLIQF

-658 TLSNGKVIPGLLRL
+658 TLSNGKIVPGLLRL

-721 ANNGDNYEMAK
+721 ANNGDNYEMTK

-755 YKLDYAGLFNTGN
+755 YKLDYTGLFN
-768 YRANYEGKMSYYY
+768 ANG
-781 GNNKR
+781 
-786 QDVKSNSTLEAIKR
+786 
-800 GERTSTT
+800 
-807 RYESDGNIDYWKKI
+807 
-821 KVGDIVKFENNNGET
+821 
-836 VLVRIISPLK
+836 
-846 KLDNNIDVDIWSKKE
+846 
-861 GWNKEYFE
+861 
-869 REVRPRLN
+869 
-877 EAWQF
+877 
-882 EYELINNT
+882 
-890 YSINHGHPIYVAY
+890 SINRGHPIYVAY

-929 VVTIMSD
+929 VVTIVSD

-962 KGILDGNGR
+962 KGILDSNGV

-990 SRYNSETAKSVD
+990 NKYNSETAKTVD

-1059 ESVAKYYSD
+1059 EAIAKYSSD
-1068 KEFVDKY
+1068 KEFVDRY
-1075 KNASQESFNS
+1075 KNASQESFNA

-1163 ITLEDIQSSGK
+1163 ITLEDVQSKGG
-1174 VLDDLKKQ
+1174 VIEDLKKQ
-1182 LDIAN
+1182 LKIAK
-1187 VSKETRAFILKQ
+1187 VSKETEAFVLKQ

-1228 YDSYK
+1228 YDNYK

-1298 LGALAK
+1298 LGLLAK

-1328 EFWDSHG
+1328 EFWDAHG
-1335 KFPSKDKLKQ
+1335 KFPSKERLKQ

-1517 GITALSGRTD
+1517 GMTALSGRTD

-1538 KHGYSLGRKLTY
+1538 KHGYGLGRKLTY

-1653 FDRNGKPHK
+1653 FDKEGKPHK

-1669 DEVSTYRRY
+1669 DEVAIDRRY
-1678 IGYINSLIDK
+1678 TNYLFNNLTRENIQDARDIAIDLSQEEGISYADAYESAITK
-1688 ETRKATNSEFTK
+1688 YAEQSGLYSK
-1700 EEFKEARK
+1700 EEFSR
-1708 AARETVRKANEEYDK
+1708 
-1723 FLTDQVRDLIAETDE
+1723 
-1738 TWAELPREI
+1738 
-1747 KDNLTITF
+1747 
-1755 KSKELKFGERV
+1755 
-1766 DAIVSK
+1766 
-1772 MDFYKSEYANDEYV
+1772 
-1786 AKFAQQYRNIQS
+1786 
-1798 VINEQREFYQN
+1798 
-1809 VKDNA
+1809 
-1814 EQLAIDYADETRR
+1814 
-1827 ARLEQ
+1827 
-1832 TIQARAE
+1832 
-1839 IVGAMSLEEF
+1839 
-1849 SQLTVAQQN
+1849 LTVAQQN

-1897 SNIFEGLSETY
+1897 TSIFEGLSETY

-1961 YTYNTEKEAKDAQAK
+1961 YTYNTEKEAKDAQSK
-1976 LRKRFRDVTRS
+1976 LRKRFRDVTRK

-2093 MYIRLAKTVGIPANS
+2093 MYIRLAKSLSIPANS
-2108 ITKKTRLK
+2108 ITKRTRLK
-2116 DVKAMLEAR
+2116 DIKSMLEAK
-2125 GITINE
+2125 GISINE

-2142 ELREHLKDDVESTS
+2142 ELKEHLKDNVENIDST
-2156 YNNTDNLIYQIKAL
+2156 NADNLIYQIKAL

-2193 KFGAGK
+2193 KFGSGK

-2218 IARIKKGNPVLKAVT
+2218 ITRTKKGNPVLKAVT
-2233 EEGNKYL
+2233 EDGNKYL

-2298 LVSKF
+2298 LVNKF
-2303 DVRNL
+2303 DIRNL
-2308 QTIQQLE
+2308 QTVQQLE

-2337 SDNEFIPSYNLN
+2337 SNNEFIPSYNLN

-2367 VGSFDMSDM
+2367 VGSFNMSDM

-2494 GVSIA
+2494 GVSTA

-2529 DKAIE
+2529 DNAIE

-2567 RLGVGMLSF
+2567 RLGVGVLSF

-2581 RRMITGSEDNRKYRH
+2581 RKMITGSENNRKYRH

-2628 QNEIGEV
+2628 QNEIGEI

-2653 VSIRQH
+2653 VAIRQH

-2672 SDIRKFVVLPKV
+2672 SDIRKFVVLPKA
-2684 FEVGASLLIEEAFP
+2684 FEAGANLLIEEAFP

-2705 PIKGQQIDTSRRYII
+2705 PIKEQQVDTSRRYII
-2720 ATTDNQAILDTIEFL
+2720 ASTDNQVILDTIESL
-2735 EAVGITNYVVA
+2735 EAVGITNYVVV

-2761 RNNEDIAAKRLQTAM
+2761 RNNIDIAAKRLQTAM
-2776 TKLEANEIQ
+2776 TKLEANEVQ

-2815 NGIGFVPVLQTVV
+2815 NGIGFVPVLQTVI

-2838 FRYEKEGNV
+2838 FRYEKEGEV

-2854 RITTKSVSLT
+2854 RLTTKSVNLA

-2873 TINSVSQLQ
+2873 TINSVNQLQ

-2888 ITQVVKENARLYK
+2888 ITQVVKENARLDK

-3040 DRMLEDETLRTRYEM
+3040 DRILEDETLRTRYEM

-3125 FDNYITSLSSDPRVQ
+3125 FDSYITSLSSDPRLQ

-3196 TSAISAIIE
+3196 TSAISAIIA

-3227 LPYNETFTEKLRL
+3227 LPYNETFTEKLRS

-3393 QAIEGLQYPETFETY
+3393 QAIEGLQYPETSETY

-3546 PLAIWKQMVVKDEAN
+3546 PLAIWRQMVVKDEAN

-3603 GMNNYQQQLYNEVDN
+3603 GMNSYQQQLYNEVDN

-3730 NAERNNPNV
+3730 NVERNNPNV

-3889 QNIGSYL
+3889 QNVGSYL

-3909 AVIRLFNVIESDMVT
+3909 AIIRLFNVIESDMVT

-3939 LLFIQQTAGEHY
+3939 LLFIQQTTGEHY
-3951 MQNATLLAMLHSHRV
+3951 MQNTTLLAMLHSHRV

-4021 YVKFKADIITDFL
+4021 YIKFKADIITDFL
-4034 RSVPKEIREE
+4034 RSVPKEIRKE
-4044 FKATYKEDTKEERTK
+4044 FKTTYKEDTKEERTK
-4059 FENHPSFR
+4059 FENYPSFR

-4191 LQGIAKGYADFVAN
+4191 LKGIAKGYADFVAN

-4275 GIANE
+4275 GIVNE

-4293 IASDNLKL
+4293 IAQDNLRL
-4301 LEACC
+4301 LGALC

-4321 GTYSGENKLKV
+4321 GSYSGENKLVV
-4332 NIMKQIPLVNQ
+4332 NFFKQVPLVNQ
-4343 IIKHQRL
+4343 IIKHERL

>member
-1 MRSTG
+1 MNLF
-6 IRQSSERVVSDYS
+6 DS
-19 INIFDSVDNNAI
+19 IDNNVIFDN
-31 FDTVS
+31 VS
-36 NYLINNIKYMSCTP
+36 NYLINNIKYMSCIP
-50 SNPKLDKLLELTNND
+50 SNPKLDKLLPLTNND

-73 ATIEDTSFREWYQ
+73 ATIEDNSFRDWYK

-92 FNEESIDAN
+92 FNDENIDTN

-107 AYNNRKTI
+107 AYNNRETI
-115 NTQDYV
+115 NTKDYV
-121 QNVRTSRTGIF
+121 QNVRTSRTGVF

-145 LSTIYLKSQGSIR
+145 LATIYLKSQGSIR
-158 KALANRKRKGE
+158 KALANKKRKGE
-169 KEALKDKAGNELSPQ
+169 SEVIKDKAGNELSPQ
-184 AAIKLTMITY
+184 SAIKLTMITY

-256 FESNDD
+256 YEASDD

-331 SGIAESAT
+331 SGMAESAT

-346 LNNYGNFSSVE
+346 INNYGNFSSVE
-357 TMVESFHTIAER
+357 AMVESFHTIAAR

-381 LLEDEANVQI
+381 LLEDEANVQM

-401 SIWERNEVIQSA
+401 SIWERNEVVYSQ
-413 DGSNIVT
+413 DGSNVIT

-453 AVLDELKNRLSTLN
+453 AVLDELKNRLSTLK

-475 EISEKLAAI
+475 EITEQIAAI

-499 YIRSFG
+499 YVRNFG
-505 DSQLSNITSL
+505 DNQLSNISS
-515 INDLLEFNKV
+515 IVDDLLEFNKV
-525 VANASNILKIDNEA
+525 VGKATNLLKIDNEA

-547 YSKAK
+547 YAK
-552 NDEEYTV
+552 TKENEEYVV

-579 RISDRFKDYQIVDS
+579 RISNRFKDYQIVDS

-605 SDILKNNYISKFFE
+605 SDILKNSYISKFFE
-619 RINDNRYNDNPTAN
+619 RINDNRYNDNPVSN

-643 TNIPQYQYSNILIEK
+643 ANIPQYKYSNILIEK
-658 TLSNGKVIPGLLRL
+658 TLSNGKIVPGLLRL

-721 ANNGDNYEMAK
+721 ANNGDNYEMTK

-755 YKLDYAGLFNTGN
+755 YKLDYTGLFN
-768 YRANYEGKMSYYY
+768 ANG
-781 GNNKR
+781 
-786 QDVKSNSTLEAIKR
+786 
-800 GERTSTT
+800 
-807 RYESDGNIDYWKKI
+807 
-821 KVGDIVKFENNNGET
+821 
-836 VLVRIISPLK
+836 
-846 KLDNNIDVDIWSKKE
+846 
-861 GWNKEYFE
+861 
-869 REVRPRLN
+869 
-877 EAWQF
+877 
-882 EYELINNT
+882 
-890 YSINHGHPIYVAY
+890 SIYHGHPIYVAY

-929 VVTIMSD
+929 VVTIVSD

-962 KGILDGNGR
+962 KGILDSNGV

-978 FRSLLIDKVKNL
+978 FRSLLIDKVNKIDNYKY
-990 SRYNSETAKSVD
+990 SSSEIAKRVD

-1008 GGDVFSLLYGGKNSE
+1008 GGNVFSLLYGGKNSE

-1037 LTGELRNSVYNYID
+1037 LTGGLRNSVYNYID

-1059 ESVAKYYSD
+1059 EAVAKYSSN
-1068 KEFVDKY
+1068 KEFVDRY
-1075 KNASQESFNS
+1075 KNASQESFNA

-1144 GDITVAPNKTISI
+1144 GDIVVSPNKTISV

-1163 ITLEDIQSSGK
+1163 ITLEDVQSKGG
-1174 VLDDLKKQ
+1174 VIEDLKKQ
-1182 LDIAN
+1182 LKIAK
-1187 VSKETRAFILKQ
+1187 VSKETEAFVLKQ
-1199 FSKDKSEVTDAQSF
+1199 FAKDKSEVTDAQSF

-1228 YDSYK
+1228 YDNYK

-1242 TKPIDN
+1242 SKPIDN
-1248 VKLGELSK
+1248 VKLEELSK

-1298 LGALAK
+1298 LGLLAK

-1328 EFWDSHG
+1328 EFWDAHG
-1335 KFPSKDKLKQ
+1335 KFPSKERLKR
-1345 FNLDVQTKYKTG
+1345 FNEDIQTKYKTG

-1653 FDRNGKPHK
+1653 FDENGKPHK
-1662 VEYIDGE
+1662 VEYIEGE
-1669 DEVSTYRRY
+1669 DDAAVERRY
-1678 IGYINSLIDK
+1678 NNYLFSNLTRENIQDARDIAIDLSQEEEGISYADAYESAITK
-1688 ETRKATNSEFTK
+1688 YAEQSGLYSK
-1700 EEFKEARK
+1700 EEFSR
-1708 AARETVRKANEEYDK
+1708 
-1723 FLTDQVRDLIAETDE
+1723 
-1738 TWAELPREI
+1738 
-1747 KDNLTITF
+1747 
-1755 KSKELKFGERV
+1755 
-1766 DAIVSK
+1766 
-1772 MDFYKSEYANDEYV
+1772 
-1786 AKFAQQYRNIQS
+1786 
-1798 VINEQREFYQN
+1798 
-1809 VKDNA
+1809 
-1814 EQLAIDYADETRR
+1814 
-1827 ARLEQ
+1827 
-1832 TIQARAE
+1832 
-1839 IVGAMSLEEF
+1839 
-1849 SQLTVAQQN
+1849 LTVAQQN

-1961 YTYNTEKEAKDAQAK
+1961 YTYNTEKEAKDAQSK
-1976 LRKRFRDVTRS
+1976 LRKRFRDVTRK

-2093 MYIRLAKTVGIPANS
+2093 MYIRLAKAVGIPANS

-2125 GITINE
+2125 GVTINE
-2131 DELLEEGIRVT
+2131 DELLEEGIRIT
-2142 ELREHLKDDVESTS
+2142 ELREHLKDDVENTS
-2156 YNNTDNLIYQIKAL
+2156 NINADNLIYQIKAL

-2179 GDQINTNMMVITSD
+2179 GDQINANMMVITSD

-2207 INRITDIKNNN
+2207 INRITDIKNGN
-2218 IARIKKGNPVLKAVT
+2218 ITRGKRGKPILKAVT

-2240 IDAIYPKISFNTIN
+2240 IDAIYPKINFNTIN

-2303 DVRNL
+2303 DIRNL

-2322 QAQSNFVNTNRFITR
+2322 QAQSSFVNTNRFITK

-2355 NTRARLYGYTDV
+2355 NTRARLYGYTDI
-2367 VGSFDMSDM
+2367 VGSFNMSDM

-2393 VLIQRYTSDD
+2393 ALIQRYTSDN
-2403 NLFKNLNVEYKGRRN
+2403 NLFKNLNVEYRGLRN
-2418 SYDRISIIDSTI
+2418 SYDRISIVDSTI

-2438 FRNAWHS
+2438 FRNSWHS
-2445 NNPFV
+2445 NNPFI
-2450 KLTAMDLV
+2450 KLAAMDLV

-2472 TVSKIIPVELL
+2472 TISKIIPVELL
-2483 YGQDTGIDSDN
+2483 YGQDTGIDSNN
-2494 GVSIA
+2494 GVSSA
-2499 TNIINDSDK
+2499 TNIINDANR

-2520 GTYERLSND
+2520 GTYERASND

-2534 KLRDLFFRTNPNN
+2534 KLRDLFFRTNSNN

-2561 NKIVFN
+2561 NKITFN

-2576 KEAQE
+2576 KEAKE
-2581 RRMITGSEDNRKYRH
+2581 RGMITGSEDNRRYRH
-2596 YAKTNDNNKVLR
+2596 YVKTNDNNKTLR
-2608 LYKLVYDNDVVYM
+2608 LYKLVYDRDVVYM

-2635 SVNPDNNRMYLP
+2635 SVNPDNNRMFLP

-2653 VSIRQH
+2653 VSVNQY
-2659 DPAFISSINIAMN
+2659 DPTFISSVNIAMN
-2672 SDIRKFVVLPKV
+2672 SDIRKFVVLPKA
-2684 FEVGASLLIEEAFP
+2684 FEAGANLLIEEAFP

-2705 PIKGQQIDTSRRYII
+2705 PIKEQQVDTSRRYII
-2720 ATTDNQAILDTIEFL
+2720 ASTDNQVILDTIESL
-2735 EAVGITNYVVA
+2735 EAAGITNYVVV
-2746 APNMNYGNIRKLIND
+2746 APNMNYGNIRRFINE
-2761 RNNEDIAAKRLQTAM
+2761 RNNSDIAARRLQSAM
-2776 TKLEANEIQ
+2776 TKLEANEVQ

-2806 NQTIEDVNV
+2806 NQTINDVNV
-2815 NGIGFVPVLQTVV
+2815 NGVGFVPVLQTVV

-2838 FRYEKEGNV
+2838 FRYEKEGEV

-2854 RITTKSVSLT
+2854 RLTSKSVSLT

-2873 TINSVSQLQ
+2873 TINSIAQLQ

-2888 ITQVVKENARLYK
+2888 ITQVVKENARLDK

-2913 DNFINEDILESALID
+2913 SDFINEDILESALVD
-2928 NDKEI
+2928 NDREI

-2952 EAALNDAFRSFTAI
+2952 EAALNDAFRSFAAI
-2966 DLRSNTAT
+2966 DLRSNIAT

-2985 RIINGYTNRRIDD
+2985 KIINGYTNRRIDD
-2998 FLFDIHNFFTTY
+2998 FLFDIHNFYTTY
-3010 VTNPDGTYKL
+3010 VVNSDGTYKL
-3020 DENGNKIVQEKWSIT
+3020 DENGNKIVKEKWSIT

-3064 EDYSIIEAIQ
+3064 EDYAIIEAIQ
-3074 PYNIDEAYTVSETE
+3074 PYDIDEAHNVSETE

-3125 FDNYITSLSSDPRVQ
+3125 FDSYITTLSSDPRVQ

-3181 LRASEIE
+3181 LRASEID

-3196 TSAISAIIE
+3196 TSAISSIIK

-3227 LPYNETFTEKLRL
+3227 LPYNETFTDKLRS

-3286 EYYNTNQL
+3286 EYYNMNQL

-3326 LTVQNERRLNEIQSE
+3326 LTVQNERRLGEIRGE

-3346 AVIDVDG
+3346 ATIDVDG

-3368 LLSRR
+3368 LLARR

-3380 ENRPKDAFTIRYK
+3380 ESKPKDAFVIRYK
-3393 QAIEGLQYPETFETY
+3393 QAIEGLQYPETSETY
-3408 RESAEWLKANTD
+3408 KESAEWLKANTD
-3420 YKLKGEFL
+3420 YKLKSQFL

-3459 GVIDG
+3459 GTIDG
-3464 TKFTEVQI
+3464 TKFTEVQV

-3484 AAVGRVKPNEEQ
+3484 AAVGRVKPNETQ
-3496 AQKWLDEHISYI
+3496 AQEWLDNHVSYV

-3523 GKVVFDKWYNENH
+3523 GKAVFDKWYNDNH

-3546 PLAIWKQMVVKDEAN
+3546 PLAIWRQMIVKDEAN

-3603 GMNNYQQQLYNEVDN
+3603 GMNVYQQKLYNEVDS
-3618 LLNSLVK
+3618 LLNELVK
-3625 DKRSRAYINRGYL
+3625 DKRSRTYINRGYL

-3730 NAERNNPNV
+3730 NAERNNPNI

-3795 KQEIRTT
+3795 KQEIRTA
-3802 KSDDSNIV
+3802 KSEDSNIV

-3851 VTGGIANVLYGKTQ
+3851 ITGGIANVLYGKTQ

-3966 VAVNGK
+3966 VTVDGK

-4044 FKATYKEDTKEERTK
+4044 FKATYKEDIKEERTK